1 MAQNTLEIVAKVKA
15 DVSEAQKQFQQLFA
29 QFQNFKLDKNTTSD
43 IVKSFV
49 DLNKAFDKLQLVGEN
64 AAGGKATVEQL
75 KNIGR
80 ASQEVDKAIA
90 NLNHNL
96 NKVGE
101 KNFQLDLNTPEI
113 IAAKKDIEDLS
124 KTLSDKYGDAIQKV
138 KQAQA
143 NLANSKYTQKIGG
156 YSELV
161 NALDAGDLEKAQ
173 ENFQKLQNN
182 IETASNNVAGK
193 IKIFQQKI
201 ANAVSGKQNQK
212 SSLENFSDQVKQE
225 VDKVKTELSS
235 LSSSLAP
242 KISNGDIFS
251 SLLGKLGDDKRL
263 KTFKSQLEEVKTTL
277 VNFTPSDA
285 GKLQEQLTKVWGTYT
300 DTVRPENISPQ
311 AWSGFGR
318 AFQARMG
325 QGGVFQELINSGT
338 VAQQKVDELKAKLST
353 FGQEATNLG
362 IGSPFTKLIDGLT
375 ADKLDITN
383 FDNLITQ
390 KIQKLNSDI
399 KDAQTKGSNVE
410 NLDKYQKQADAL
422 KAFKDAIDDAFG
434 TTVQTQIQ
442 NTNQQLGEAANKLQQ
457 GQQQQIQ
464 NAAAGYRN
472 FANAMG
478 QAGQKAQSLTGNIQ
492 GSTDA
497 IIRQKEEFG
506 QVISRFAYF
515 GTAAGIIRTFSRVV
529 RSAFQS
535 VKELDEAMNNIAVV
549 TDYTTKDLWN
559 QIDAYTAMAQATGS
573 TIKGSYEVAQLYYQ
587 QGLTDE
593 EVLAAST
600 ETLKMARIS
609 NIDYAAATDYA
620 TAAVKGFGLAY
631 QDLTHINDVY
641 SNLAAKTAASTEEI
655 SIAMS
660 KVASIA
666 HSTGMGLETT
676 AAFLTQIIA
685 TTREAPETAGTAL
698 KTVIARFAEVKK
710 LISEGELTG
719 TDEEGTEIDVNNIET
734 ALKTA
739 GVALRDTTGQMRNL
753 DDVFIELAS
762 RWDSLDTMQQ
772 RYIATQAAGS
782 RQQSRFLA
790 MMNDYAGLQET
801 LGYAMNSEGASQE
814 QFNKTLDSLQSKL
827 NNLSNAWTE
836 FTTGIMNSDFIK
848 GGVDILTKILN
859 VINDIT
865 GALGSGGS
873 TISKTLLTFGALRYG
888 TGMAGSLL
896 RGLGVQNN
904 LPTIADQWNT
914 GFIGRM
920 IGAIQMSKQGFTPMS
935 DIAKMNKI
943 AGLQQNIQTWKT
955 SLGKL
960 DPVSDASAIAAL
972 TRQIDGANASITKL
986 SGSLKGTSHS
996 FLGALGP
1003 GGTIAL
1009 AAAAIGIIVTALDKF
1024 IVTSKEAQNVWK
1036 GTASKIEDGLD
1047 KIADQKSI
1055 IDTLDTLE
1063 EGYVA
1068 FDKFGNKIEGSSK
1081 TFEELL
1087 SGVDSYGNNIS
1098 LSAEEY
1104 ASFQDISAQLVGIF
1118 PDLKE
1123 GYDNVTSAIAN
1134 QRAELSGLLEEK
1146 RNELKLNQQNAARE
1160 AAKEYFTATGIGE
1173 NNKLRATQK
1182 NFDDKISKRSLAEQN
1197 LSLYP
1202 SNGYL
1207 WLQDISKEL
1216 EITSEIDEATGLTV
1230 FALEDIMA
1238 KRYTIQ
1244 EKLKEYN
1251 MTVLG
1256 DNADTAAE
1264 EAKATMDELAQ
1275 QLSTAEDDIKKYDQ
1289 EIAEMQKTHH
1299 KAFLMQAQ
1307 SRDEWYELDQDIQ
1320 SLITNVINNSS
1331 AFDLKPNQDYKDYLK
1346 QQTDI
1351 NNMISSFAEID
1362 MSQIISSGQ
1371 LKGFSLSSV
1380 VELLLK
1386 PDLSKFDTYSEWYS
1400 FYEAAVRQIFQAMID
1415 ALNSTTL
1422 DDQAKERLKNTIE
1435 GIFGAGSIS
1444 YNASTKTYSIAGG
1457 FSTSQ
1462 APAFSKNAPAPI
1474 FNQSDIIKDWGSAYS
1489 SQNGVTKDNA
1499 ETVIAGILN
1508 GLDPGVTSKILTDYM
1523 AGSLSI
1529 DWSKISSE
1537 QDLKDYLNGIYKNY
1551 TTEAQENLSNI
1562 LQKGIDAGL
1571 NEDEINTYIDYLQK
1585 IGDEELRINRAL
1597 AARVAIE
1604 SMLYDKAKESVSS
1617 NYDSWVEAYDG
1628 RELNK
1633 NAWAQAESQAITAM
1647 AGLLTV
1653 DVSELPENLTLTK
1666 ENLDDIKLA
1675 AEEDIE
1681 AMGRLAK
1688 TFTKVKLDKLNEK
1701 LKDVEIKIDTEK
1713 AGQQIEDFYNKY
1725 GEKLQHIPVGTDIM
1739 AEGVE
1744 GLDDVRE
1751 GLTEA
1756 IQESVTEGM
1765 APEQIEGMAQSMAD
1779 AAGFEDVG
1787 WEVQEVSLSEYQQ
1800 YPGFKI
1806 PISTMLEDGKKVQ
1819 GFYSSEGDSS
1829 TAVKSVQMLVPKGGK
1844 LKYTQSGSSGKKPS
1858 GGGGGGSSKPTK
1870 PKQDPFY
1877 NYIKTVDDYK
1887 KRLESLQDVQELL
1900 TKPVDIFNNTKSQED
1915 YYKTLLGSNQSYLN
1929 HVNSE
1934 LERLQKEAQSKYSK
1948 YIEVSI
1954 DGSLRLTEEYW
1965 ASTGEITE
1973 ELDEWINA
1981 YDDVLG
1987 RQKDLT
1993 DEINDYKKELKD
2005 LWEGWRD
2012 GFIDL
2017 TNDIA
2022 DVFQEL
2028 DEKQLEDR
2036 QEFYEKLEEQDQRYL
2051 ESVRNNI
2058 EEERKAR
2065 ERANS
2070 FEDLQKKQSRLALL
2084 QRDSSGR
2091 YANDIAEL
2099 QEEINQDQQ
2108 DLADENV
2115 DNILDTLE
2123 RQMDKDA
2130 ERHQDILD
2138 AMQKQIDSNVENR
2151 IYIER
2156 AEQTIAQGEQAIL
2169 DAIHM
2174 GEDWRNA
2181 SNAEREKMD
2190 EEQATNI
2197 AGSKSYLEKLN
2208 EGITSSS
2215 EYISKMVTDALTKQT
2230 ESLIWTIGDIPQN
2243 DEVHVAHAMET
2254 TLPPILEQFFA
2265 RTTTAQDMAD
2275 DNATNKAKKYATGGL
2290 VNYTGPAWVDGT
2302 PGKPEAFLNANQT
2315 AMIAAFTANLA
2326 KMVSG
2331 KFPSSNI
2338 EAGSNCEINI
2348 DIGSIGA
2355 DYDIDQAIN
2364 KVKQEIVNSAQFRNV
2379 TLLNRRR

>member
-49 DLNKAFDKLQLVGEN
+49 DLNKAFDKLQLAGEN

-182 IETASNNVAGK
+182 IETASNNVVGK

-497 IIRQKEEFG
+497 IVRQKEELSN
-506 QVISRFAYF
+506 VVSRFAQF
-515 GTAAGIIRTFSRVV
+515 GTMAGIIRTFTKVV

-587 QGLTDE
+587 QGLTDA
-593 EVLAAST
+593 EVMAAT
-600 ETLKMARIS
+600 NETLKMARIS
-609 NIDYAAATDYA
+609 NIEYSKATDYA
-620 TAAVKGFGLAY
+620 TAAIKGFGLAY

-666 HSTGMGLETT
+666 HSTGMELETT

-739 GVALRDTTGQMRNL
+739 GVALRDTTGQMRDL

-801 LGYAMNSEGASQE
+801 LSYAMDSEGASQE

-836 FTTGIMNSDFIK
+836 FTTGILNQDVIK
-848 GGVDILTKILN
+848 FGVDALTQILN
-859 VINDIT
+859 LINDIT
-865 GALGSGGS
+865 GALGAGGN
-873 TISKTLLTFGALRYG
+873 TISKVLLTFGALRYG
-888 TGMAGSLL
+888 TGAAGTALSA
-896 RGLGVQNN
+896 LGISNKLPN
-904 LPTIADQWNT
+904 LKDQWAT
-914 GFIGRM
+914 GGIGE
-920 IGAIQMSKQGFTPMS
+920 IIKAISMSQQGYIPMK
-935 DIAKMNKI
+935 DIAKLNQI
-943 AGLQQNIQTWKT
+943 ASLQNNIEVMKQAM
-955 SLGKL
+955 SHL
-960 DPVSDASAIAAL
+960 DPATEAAKAFA
-972 TRQIDGANASITKL
+972 TQITVAEASITSL
-986 SGSLKGTSHS
+986 SGSMKGLSSS

-1003 GGTIAL
+1003 MGKITLAITAIIAV
-1009 AAAAIGIIVTALDKF
+1009 VTLLDKV
-1024 IVTSKEAQNVWK
+1024 IKTSKEKIREYNETIKELQNL
-1036 GTASKIEDGLD
+1036 SQEINSLE
-1047 KIADQKSI
+1047 
-1055 IDTLDTLE
+1055 DTLSNLRSYQEGIKDSSGKTIDGMDDFATLQ
-1063 EGYVA
+1063 
-1068 FDKFGNKIEGSSK
+1068 K
-1081 TFEELL
+1081 
-1087 SGVDSYGNNIS
+1087 GVGSYGQNIS
-1098 LSAEEY
+1098 LTNEQYSRYLEICDAIV
-1104 ASFQDISAQLVGIF
+1104 ALNPDIA
-1118 PDLKE
+1118 E
-1123 GYDNVTSAIAN
+1123 GYSSNAEAIA
-1134 QRAELSGLLEEK
+1134 REKDALEQLIATQEK
-1146 RNELKLNQQNAARE
+1146 DLHIKALQI
-1160 AAKEYFTATGIGE
+1160 ATGMDTKFYE
-1173 NNKLRATQK
+1173 DAKAKAQDYQK
-1182 NFDDKISKRSLAEQN
+1182 TLDKAEQRRWQ
-1197 LSLYP
+1197 LQ
-1202 SNGYL
+1202 NGYMIDKNGV
-1207 WLQDISKEL
+1207 QG
-1216 EITSEIDEATGLTV
+1216 TSIGVA
-1230 FALEDIMA
+1230 
-1238 KRYTIQ
+1238 
-1244 EKLKEYN
+1244 
-1251 MTVLG
+1251 
-1256 DNADTAAE
+1256 
-1264 EAKATMDELAQ
+1264 
-1275 QLSTAEDDIKKYDQ
+1275 
-1289 EIAEMQKTHH
+1289 
-1299 KAFLMQAQ
+1299 
-1307 SRDEWYELDQDIQ
+1307 
-1320 SLITNVINNSS
+1320 
-1331 AFDLKPNQDYKDYLK
+1331 
-1346 QQTDI
+1346 QTDI
-1351 NNMISSFAEID
+1351 
-1362 MSQIISSGQ
+1362 
-1371 LKGFSLSSV
+1371 
-1380 VELLLK
+1380 
-1386 PDLSKFDTYSEWYS
+1386 
-1400 FYEAAVRQIFQAMID
+1400 
-1415 ALNSTTL
+1415 
-1422 DDQAKERLKNTIE
+1422 
-1435 GIFGAGSIS
+1435 
-1444 YNASTKTYSIAGG
+1444 
-1457 FSTSQ
+1457 TSW
-1462 APAFSKNAPAPI
+1462 KNAVKLNDAIGNVPVR
-1474 FNQSDIIKDWGSAYS
+1474 FL
-1489 SQNGVTKDNA
+1489 A
-1499 ETVIAGILN
+1499 EN
-1508 GLDPGVTSKILTDYM
+1508 
-1523 AGSLSI
+1523 
-1529 DWSKISSE
+1529 
-1537 QDLKDYLNGIYKNY
+1537 
-1551 TTEAQENLSNI
+1551 TEA
-1562 LQKGIDAGL
+1562 
-1571 NEDEINTYIDYLQK
+1571 YLQK
-1585 IGDEELRINRAL
+1585 IEDSSLSVRGKESARAGLMDYVAYYKQAMQEVEGTIETTKNNMEAQEKEIKDQWVAMLPSADGWSKLSNKQQDFFERYVRSLEVDLTDPTAMSLQESDIISRVETLQRILDENKVTIDFEYNNKKFNLTLTSLIDKLGTDQFAELGLKNGIAYIESIYQGILEAAQNDKDLQTALMSLFGFTGTWEEFGNLGAQGFAEQVYGTSYTDRVANMQKFAMQRAEATQGKDGNQHYLQQEYGDWYDWLAAKSGETADIIMGHWDELGDYLIEEEGPLSKANAELAAQRYLDIQKSADEIIKKGVDRGLDEERIKNYINFLQEVGSAELRINSAL
-1597 AARVAIE
+1597 AAQTALRA
-1604 SMLYDKAKESVSS
+1604 MLYDQAVENV
-1617 NYDSWVEAYDG
+1617 NTNLDSWKQASERSEMNPEEWANAQSEA
-1628 RELNK
+1628 R
-1633 NAWAQAESQAITAM
+1633 QALAD
-1647 AGLLTV
+1647 LLTV
-1653 DVSELPENLTLTK
+1653 DIEALPENLEITADMLDEIGKLAKGDTK
-1666 ENLDDIKLA
+1666 AFQKMVKTIAKKKITDFGINFDKMSDKEKDAWSEFEKLSDEFTQKSMDVAIGTSLDDAGLTDYANKMTKALLDVGLTA
-1675 AEEDIE
+1675 DQVGEV
-1681 AMGRLAK
+1681 MK
-1688 TFTKVKLDKLNEK
+1688 TSLSGQGYEPV
-1701 LKDVEIKIDTEK
+1701 VEVTHVK
-1713 AGQQIEDFYNKY
+1713 AGEKYQIPTVPAFYKDPQT
-1725 GEKLQHIPVGTDIM
+1725 GEVTVG
-1739 AEGVE
+1739 
-1744 GLDDVRE
+1744 
-1751 GLTEA
+1751 GLTGGEA
-1756 IQESVTEGM
+1756 TAEKDMDIISINGSAT
-1765 APEQIEGMAQSMAD
+1765 IKD
-1779 AAGFEDVG
+1779 RDVG
-1787 WEVQEVSLSEYQQ
+1787 
-1800 YPGFKI
+1800 
-1806 PISTMLEDGKKVQ
+1806 
-1819 GFYSSEGDSS
+1819 
-1829 TAVKSVQMLVPKGGK
+1829 
-1844 LKYTQSGSSGKKPS
+1844 SGAPS
-1858 GGGGGGSSKPTK
+1858 GGGGGGGSKPTK

-1973 ELDEWINA
+1973 ELDEWIDA

-2265 RTTTAQDMAD
+2265 RTTTAQDMAN
-2275 DNATNKAKKYATGGL
+2275 DNATSGAKKYATGGI
-2290 VNYTGPAWVDGT
+2290 VDYTGPAWVDGT

-2364 KVKQEIVNSAQFRNV
+2364 KVKQEIVNSAQFRNI

>member
-49 DLNKAFDKLQLVGEN
+49 DLNKAFDKLQLAGEN

-101 KNFQLDLNTPEI
+101 KNFQLDLNAPEI

-182 IETASNNVAGK
+182 IETASNNVVGK

-212 SSLENFSDQVKQE
+212 SSLENFSDKVKQE

-251 SLLGKLGDDKRL
+251 SLFGKLGDDKRL

-497 IIRQKEEFG
+497 IVRQKEELSN
-506 QVISRFAYF
+506 VVSRFAQF
-515 GTAAGIIRTFSRVV
+515 GTMAGIIRTFTKVV

-587 QGLTDE
+587 QGLTDA
-593 EVLAAST
+593 EVMAAT
-600 ETLKMARIS
+600 NETLKMARIS
-609 NIDYAAATDYA
+609 NIEYSKATDYA
-620 TAAVKGFGLAY
+620 TAAIKGFGLAY

-666 HSTGMGLETT
+666 HSTGMELETT

-739 GVALRDTTGQMRNL
+739 GVALRDTTGQMRDL

-801 LGYAMNSEGASQE
+801 LGYAMDSEGASQE

-836 FTTGIMNSDFIK
+836 FTTGILNQDVIK
-848 GGVDILTKILN
+848 FGVDALTQILN
-859 VINDIT
+859 LINDIT
-865 GALGSGGS
+865 GALGAGGN
-873 TISKTLLTFGALRYG
+873 TISKVLLTFGALRYG
-888 TGMAGSLL
+888 TGAAGTALSA
-896 RGLGVQNN
+896 LGISNKLPN
-904 LPTIADQWNT
+904 LKDQWAT
-914 GFIGRM
+914 GGIGE
-920 IGAIQMSKQGFTPMS
+920 IIKAISMSQQGYIPMK
-935 DIAKMNKI
+935 DIAKLNQI
-943 AGLQQNIQTWKT
+943 ASLQNNIEVMKQAM
-955 SLGKL
+955 SRL
-960 DPVSDASAIAAL
+960 DPATEAAKAFA
-972 TRQIDGANASITKL
+972 TQITVAEASITSL
-986 SGSLKGTSHS
+986 SGSMKGLSSS

-1003 GGTIAL
+1003 MGKITLAITAIIAV
-1009 AAAAIGIIVTALDKF
+1009 VTLLDKV
-1024 IVTSKEAQNVWK
+1024 IKTSKEKIREYNETIKELQNL
-1036 GTASKIEDGLD
+1036 SQEINSLE
-1047 KIADQKSI
+1047 
-1055 IDTLDTLE
+1055 DTLSNLRSYQEGIKDSSGKTIDGMDDFATLQ
-1063 EGYVA
+1063 
-1068 FDKFGNKIEGSSK
+1068 K
-1081 TFEELL
+1081 
-1087 SGVDSYGNNIS
+1087 GVGSYGQNIS
-1098 LSAEEY
+1098 LTNEQYSRYLEICDAIV
-1104 ASFQDISAQLVGIF
+1104 ALNPDIA
-1118 PDLKE
+1118 E
-1123 GYDNVTSAIAN
+1123 GYSSNAEAIA
-1134 QRAELSGLLEEK
+1134 REKDALEQ
-1146 RNELKLNQQNAARE
+1146 L
-1160 AAKEYFTATGIGE
+1160 I
-1173 NNKLRATQK
+1173 ATQEK
-1182 NFDDKISKRSLAEQN
+1182 DLHIKALQIATSMDTKFYEDAKAKAQDYQKTLDKAEQRRWQ
-1197 LSLYP
+1197 LQ
-1202 SNGYL
+1202 NGYMIDKNGV
-1207 WLQDISKEL
+1207 QG
-1216 EITSEIDEATGLTV
+1216 TSIGVA
-1230 FALEDIMA
+1230 
-1238 KRYTIQ
+1238 
-1244 EKLKEYN
+1244 
-1251 MTVLG
+1251 
-1256 DNADTAAE
+1256 
-1264 EAKATMDELAQ
+1264 
-1275 QLSTAEDDIKKYDQ
+1275 
-1289 EIAEMQKTHH
+1289 
-1299 KAFLMQAQ
+1299 
-1307 SRDEWYELDQDIQ
+1307 
-1320 SLITNVINNSS
+1320 
-1331 AFDLKPNQDYKDYLK
+1331 
-1346 QQTDI
+1346 QTDI
-1351 NNMISSFAEID
+1351 
-1362 MSQIISSGQ
+1362 
-1371 LKGFSLSSV
+1371 
-1380 VELLLK
+1380 
-1386 PDLSKFDTYSEWYS
+1386 
-1400 FYEAAVRQIFQAMID
+1400 
-1415 ALNSTTL
+1415 
-1422 DDQAKERLKNTIE
+1422 
-1435 GIFGAGSIS
+1435 
-1444 YNASTKTYSIAGG
+1444 
-1457 FSTSQ
+1457 TSW
-1462 APAFSKNAPAPI
+1462 KNAVKLNDAIGNVPVR
-1474 FNQSDIIKDWGSAYS
+1474 FL
-1489 SQNGVTKDNA
+1489 A
-1499 ETVIAGILN
+1499 EN
-1508 GLDPGVTSKILTDYM
+1508 
-1523 AGSLSI
+1523 
-1529 DWSKISSE
+1529 
-1537 QDLKDYLNGIYKNY
+1537 
-1551 TTEAQENLSNI
+1551 TEA
-1562 LQKGIDAGL
+1562 
-1571 NEDEINTYIDYLQK
+1571 YLQK
-1585 IGDEELRINRAL
+1585 IEDSSLSVRGKESARAGLMDYVAYYKQAMQEVEGTIETTKNNMEAQEKEIKDQWVAMLPSADGWSKLSNKQQDFFERYVRSLEVDLTDPTAMSLQESDIIDRVETLQRILDENKVTIDFEYNNEDFSLTLTQLINKLGTDQFAELGLKNGIAYIESIYQGILEAAQNDKDLQTALMSLFGFTGTWEEFGNLGAQGFAEQVYGTSYTDRVANMQKFAMQRAEATQGKDGNQHYLQQEYGDWYDWLAAKSGETADIIMGHWDELGDYLIEEEGPLSKANAELAAQRYLDIQKSADEIIKKGVDRGLDEERIKNYINFLQEVGSAELRINSAL
-1597 AARVAIE
+1597 AAQTALRA
-1604 SMLYDKAKESVSS
+1604 MLYDQAVENV
-1617 NYDSWVEAYDG
+1617 NTNLDSWKQASERSEMNPEEWANAQSEA
-1628 RELNK
+1628 R
-1633 NAWAQAESQAITAM
+1633 QALAD
-1647 AGLLTV
+1647 LLTV
-1653 DVSELPENLTLTK
+1653 DIEALPENLEITADMLDEIGKLAKGDTK
-1666 ENLDDIKLA
+1666 AFQKMVKTIAKKKITDFGINFDKMSDKAKDAWSEFEKLSDEFTQKSMDVAIGTSLDDAGLTDYANKMTKALLDVGLTA
-1675 AEEDIE
+1675 DQVGEV
-1681 AMGRLAK
+1681 MK
-1688 TFTKVKLDKLNEK
+1688 TSLSGQGYEPV
-1701 LKDVEIKIDTEK
+1701 VEVTHVK
-1713 AGQQIEDFYNKY
+1713 AGEKYQIPTVPAFYKDPQT
-1725 GEKLQHIPVGTDIM
+1725 GEVTVG
-1739 AEGVE
+1739 
-1744 GLDDVRE
+1744 
-1751 GLTEA
+1751 GLTGGEA
-1756 IQESVTEGM
+1756 TAEKDMDIISINGSAT
-1765 APEQIEGMAQSMAD
+1765 IKD
-1779 AAGFEDVG
+1779 RDVG
-1787 WEVQEVSLSEYQQ
+1787 
-1800 YPGFKI
+1800 
-1806 PISTMLEDGKKVQ
+1806 
-1819 GFYSSEGDSS
+1819 
-1829 TAVKSVQMLVPKGGK
+1829 
-1844 LKYTQSGSSGKKPS
+1844 SGAPS
-1858 GGGGGGSSKPTK
+1858 GGGGGGGSKPTK

-1973 ELDEWINA
+1973 ELDEWIDA

-2012 GFIDL
+2012 SFIDL

-2022 DVFQEL
+2022 DIFQEF

-2265 RTTTAQDMAD
+2265 RTTTAQDMAN
-2275 DNATNKAKKYATGGL
+2275 DNATSGAKKYATGGI
-2290 VNYTGPAWVDGT
+2290 VDYTGPAWVDGT

>member
-1 MAQNTLEIVAKVKA
+1 MAQNTLEIVAKVRA

-29 QFQNFKLDKNTTSD
+29 QFKNFKLDKNTTSD
-43 IVKSFV
+43 IVKSFT
-49 DLNKAFDKLQLVGEN
+49 DLNKAFDKLQLAGEN

-96 NKVGE
+96 NKVGV
-101 KNFQLDLNTPEI
+101 KNFIVDMNTPELVK
-113 IAAKKDIEDLS
+113 ARQDIEGLS
-124 KTLSDKYGDAIQKV
+124 QVLSNKYTHALEQAKE
-138 KQAQA
+138 AQA
-143 NLANSKYTQKIGG
+143 KMASSGYTKTIGG
-156 YSELV
+156 YSDLV
-161 NALDAGDLEKAQ
+161 NALGAQDLEKAQ
-173 ENFQKLQNN
+173 ESYRKLQNN
-182 IETASNNVAGK
+182 IDIASNSIAGS
-193 IKIFQQKI
+193 IKNLQQKI
-201 ANAVSGKQNQK
+201 ADAVSGKEAQK
-212 SSLENFSDQVKQE
+212 TSLEGFRDKIKQE
-225 VDKVKTELSS
+225 LNVVKADLDSF
-235 LSSSLAP
+235 SSSLTSQAN
-242 KISNGDIFS
+242 KNDIFS
-251 SLLGKLGDDKRL
+251 SLIGKIGDNPSL
-263 KTFKSQLEEVKTTL
+263 KLFKQQLEDVKTTL
-277 VNFTPSDA
+277 TNFTPQDA
-285 GKLQEQLTKVWGTYT
+285 GKLKEQLATVWDTYQNT
-300 DTVRPENISPQ
+300 ARPENISAQ

-318 AFQARMG
+318 AFQARIG
-325 QGGVFQELINSGT
+325 EGGAFQELINSST
-338 VAQQKVDELKAKLST
+338 QAQQKVDELKAKLSS

-362 IGSPFTKLIDGLT
+362 IESPFNKLIEGLS
-375 ADKLDITN
+375 AGNLDISK
-383 FDNLITQ
+383 FDEQITK
-390 KIQKLNSDI
+390 KIQKLNADI
-399 KDAQTKGSNVE
+399 TKAQTEGSNVQNIE
-410 NLDKYQKQADAL
+410 KLTKQAEAL
-422 KAFKDAIDDAFG
+422 KTFKAAIDEAFG
-434 TTVQTQIQ
+434 SSVQSQIQ
-442 NTNQQLGEAANKLQQ
+442 GTNEKLGEAANRLQQ

-478 QAGQKAQSLTGNIQ
+478 QAGQRAQSLTGEIQ

-497 IIRQKEEFG
+497 IVRQKEELSN
-506 QVISRFAYF
+506 VVSRFAQF
-515 GTAAGIIRTFSRVV
+515 GTMAGIIRTFTRVV

-587 QGLTDE
+587 QGLTDA
-593 EVLAAST
+593 EVMAAT
-600 ETLKMARIS
+600 NETLKMARIS
-609 NIDYAAATDYA
+609 NIEYSKATDYA
-620 TAAVKGFGLAY
+620 TAAIKGFGLAY

-641 SNLAAKTAASTEEI
+641 SNLAAKTAADTREI

-666 HSTGMGLETT
+666 HSTGMELETT

-719 TDEEGTEIDVNNIET
+719 TDEEGTEIDVNKIET

-739 GVALRDTTGQMRNL
+739 GVALRDTTGQMRDL

-801 LGYAMNSEGASQE
+801 LGYAMDSEGASQE

-836 FTTGIMNSDFIK
+836 FTTGILNQDVIK
-848 GGVDILTKILN
+848 FGVDALTQILN
-859 VINDIT
+859 LINDIT
-865 GALGSGGS
+865 GALGAGGN
-873 TISKTLLTFGALRYG
+873 TISKVLLTFSALRYG
-888 TGMAGSLL
+888 TGAAGTALSALGISNKLPNLKDQWATGGIGEIIKAISMSQQGYIPMKDITKLNQIASL
-896 RGLGVQNN
+896 QNN
-904 LPTIADQWNT
+904 IEIMKQA
-914 GFIGRM
+914 
-920 IGAIQMSKQGFTPMS
+920 MSR
-935 DIAKMNKI
+935 
-943 AGLQQNIQTWKT
+943 
-955 SLGKL
+955 L
-960 DPVSDASAIAAL
+960 DPATEAAKAFA
-972 TRQIDGANASITKL
+972 TQITVAEASITSL
-986 SGSLKGTSHS
+986 SGSMKGLSNS
-996 FLGALGP
+996 FFGALGP
-1003 GGTIAL
+1003 MGKITLAITAIIAVVTI
-1009 AAAAIGIIVTALDKF
+1009 LDKV
-1024 IVTSKEAQNVWK
+1024 IKTSKEKIQEYNETIKELQNLSQEINSLEDTLSNLRSYQEGVKDSSGKTIDGMDDFATLQKGVGSYGQNISLTNEQYSRYLEICDAIVALNPDIAEGYSSNAEAIAREKDALEQLIATQEKDLHIKALQIATSMDTKFYEDAKAKAQDYQKTLDKAEQRRWQLQNGYMVDKNGVQGTSIGVAQTDITSWKNAVKLNEAIGNVPVHFLAENTEAYLK
-1036 GTASKIEDGLD
+1036 KIEDSSLSIRGKESARAGLMD
-1047 KIADQKSI
+1047 
-1055 IDTLDTLE
+1055 
-1063 EGYVA
+1063 YVA
-1068 FDKFGNKIEGSSK
+1068 YYKQAMQEVEGTIETTKNSMEAQEKEIKDQWVAMLPSADGWFKLSDKQQDFFERYVRGLEVDLTDPTAMSLQESDIISRVETLQRILDENKVTIDVEYNNEKFNLTLTQLIDKLGTDQFAELGLKNGIAYIEAIYQGILEAAQNDEDLQTALMSLFGFTGTWEEFGNLGTRGFAEQVYG
-1081 TFEELL
+1081 T
-1087 SGVDSYGNNIS
+1087 SYT
-1098 LSAEEY
+1098 
-1104 ASFQDISAQLVGIF
+1104 DRV
-1118 PDLKE
+1118 
-1123 GYDNVTSAIAN
+1123 AN
-1134 QRAELSGLLEEK
+1134 MQKFATERAEATWG
-1146 RNELKLNQQNAARE
+1146 
-1160 AAKEYFTATGIGE
+1160 KEFP
-1173 NNKLRATQK
+1173 
-1182 NFDDKISKRSLAEQN
+1182 EQ
-1197 LSLYP
+1197 
-1202 SNGYL
+1202 
-1207 WLQDISKEL
+1207 
-1216 EITSEIDEATGLTV
+1216 A
-1230 FALEDIMA
+1230 
-1238 KRYTIQ
+1238 
-1244 EKLKEYN
+1244 
-1251 MTVLG
+1251 
-1256 DNADTAAE
+1256 
-1264 EAKATMDELAQ
+1264 
-1275 QLSTAEDDIKKYDQ
+1275 
-1289 EIAEMQKTHH
+1289 
-1299 KAFLMQAQ
+1299 
-1307 SRDEWYELDQDIQ
+1307 
-1320 SLITNVINNSS
+1320 
-1331 AFDLKPNQDYKDYLK
+1331 
-1346 QQTDI
+1346 
-1351 NNMISSFAEID
+1351 
-1362 MSQIISSGQ
+1362 
-1371 LKGFSLSSV
+1371 
-1380 VELLLK
+1380 
-1386 PDLSKFDTYSEWYS
+1386 YSEWYDWIAKLDGDTADIMMNHWDELGDYLTTEEGPLS
-1400 FYEAAVRQIFQAMID
+1400 KANAELAAQRY
-1415 ALNSTTL
+1415 L
-1422 DDQAKERLKNTIE
+1422 DIQKSADEIIKKGVDRGLDEERLKNYIDFLQE
-1435 GIFGAGSIS
+1435 V
-1444 YNASTKTYSIAGG
+1444 
-1457 FSTSQ
+1457 
-1462 APAFSKNAPAPI
+1462 
-1474 FNQSDIIKDWGSAYS
+1474 GSA
-1489 SQNGVTKDNA
+1489 
-1499 ETVIAGILN
+1499 
-1508 GLDPGVTSKILTDYM
+1508 
-1523 AGSLSI
+1523 
-1529 DWSKISSE
+1529 
-1537 QDLKDYLNGIYKNY
+1537 
-1551 TTEAQENLSNI
+1551 
-1562 LQKGIDAGL
+1562 
-1571 NEDEINTYIDYLQK
+1571 
-1585 IGDEELRINRAL
+1585 ELRVNQAL
-1597 AARVAIE
+1597 AAQTALRA
-1604 SMLYDKAKESVSS
+1604 MLYDQAVENV
-1617 NYDSWVEAYDG
+1617 NTNLDSWKQAAE
-1628 RELNK
+1628 ESNK
-1633 NAWAQAESQAITAM
+1633 NPEEWANARTEAKQALAD
-1647 AGLLTV
+1647 LLTV
-1653 DVSELPENLTLTK
+1653 DLEQLPDNLEITAETLEDIGKLAKNDTK
-1666 ENLDDIKLA
+1666 TLAKMVKTITKSKIDKIKPNFLENLD
-1675 AEEDIE
+1675 EQ
-1681 AMGRLAK
+1681 GQ
-1688 TFTKVKLDKLNEK
+1688 
-1701 LKDVEIKIDTEK
+1701 K
-1713 AGQQIEDFYNKY
+1713 AY
-1725 GEKLQHIPVGTDIM
+1725 G
-1739 AEGVE
+1739 
-1744 GLDDVRE
+1744 
-1751 GLTEA
+1751 
-1756 IQESVTEGM
+1756 
-1765 APEQIEGMAQSMAD
+1765 QIEGLIDKITETTKDIPIGVSVDDSTKKDIATMTNLLVNLGLSGEEAGQVLGDTLSMQGISTPD
-1779 AAGFEDVG
+1779 ITVQDLDVG
-1787 WEVQEVSLSEYQQ
+1787 QDYEIPSMNTYFVDAITGAVTAGGLKGDTGTATGKVRMISL
-1800 YPGFKI
+1800 
-1806 PISTMLEDGKKVQ
+1806 
-1819 GFYSSEGDSS
+1819 GDSV
-1829 TAVKSVQMLVPKGGK
+1829 VKENHVEN
-1844 LKYTQSGSSGKKPS
+1844 TKPS
-1858 GGGGGGSSKPTK
+1858 GGGGGGGSKPTK

-1900 TKPVDIFNNTKSQED
+1900 TKPVDIFNNTKAQED
-1915 YYKTLLGSNQSYLN
+1915 YYKALLGSNQSYLN

-1973 ELDEWINA
+1973 ELDEWIDA

-2070 FEDLQKKQSRLALL
+2070 FEDLQKKQSRLSLL

-2099 QEEINQDQQ
+2099 QEEINSEQQ
-2108 DLADENV
+2108 DLADQNV

-2123 RQMDKDA
+2123 KQMDKDT

-2215 EYISKMVTDALTKQT
+2215 EYISKIVTDALTKQT

-2275 DNATNKAKKYATGGL
+2275 DNATSGAKKYATGGL
-2290 VNYTGPAWVDGT
+2290 VDYTGPAWVDGT

>member
-1 MAQNTLEIVAKVKA
+1 MAQNTLEIVAKVRA

-43 IVKSFV
+43 IVKSFT
-49 DLNKAFDKLQLVGEN
+49 DLNKAFDKLQLAGEN

-90 NLNHNL
+90 NLNYNL

-101 KNFQLDLNTPEI
+101 KNFELDLNTPEI
-113 IAAKKDIEDLS
+113 IAAKKNIEDLS

-201 ANAVSGKQNQK
+201 ANAVSGKQSQK

-225 VDKVKTELSS
+225 VDKVKTELGS

-251 SLLGKLGDDKRL
+251 SLIGKLGDDKKL
-263 KTFKSQLEEVKTTL
+263 KTFKAQLEEVKATL

-285 GKLQEQLTKVWGTYT
+285 GKLQEQLAKVWGTYT

-497 IIRQKEEFG
+497 IVRQKEELSN
-506 QVISRFAYF
+506 VVSRFAQF
-515 GTAAGIIRTFSRVV
+515 GTMAGIIRTFTRVV

-535 VKELDEAMNNIAVV
+535 VKELDEAMNSIAVV

-587 QGLTDE
+587 QGLTDA
-593 EVLAAST
+593 EVMAAT
-600 ETLKMARIS
+600 NETLKMARIS
-609 NIDYAAATDYA
+609 NIEYSKATDYA
-620 TAAVKGFGLAY
+620 TAAIKGFGLAY
-631 QDLTHINDVY
+631 QDLAHINDVY
-641 SNLAAKTAASTEEI
+641 SNLAAKTAADTEEI

-666 HSTGMGLETT
+666 HSTGMELETT

-719 TDEEGTEIDVNNIET
+719 TDEEGTEVSVNKIEE

-739 GVALRDTTGQMRNL
+739 GVALRDTTGQMRDL

-790 MMNDYAGLQET
+790 MMNDYEGLQET
-801 LGYAMNSEGASQE
+801 LGYAMDSAGASQE

-836 FTTGIMNSDFIK
+836 FTTGILNQDVIK
-848 GGVDILTKILN
+848 FGVDALTQILN
-859 VINDIT
+859 LINDIT
-865 GALGSGGS
+865 GALGAGGN
-873 TISKTLLTFGALRYG
+873 TISKVLLTFGALRYG
-888 TGMAGSLL
+888 TGAAGTALSA
-896 RGLGVQNN
+896 LGISNKLPN
-904 LPTIADQWNT
+904 LKDQWAT
-914 GFIGRM
+914 GGIGE
-920 IGAIQMSKQGFTPMS
+920 IIKAISMSQQGYIPMK
-935 DIAKMNKI
+935 DIAKLNQI
-943 AGLQQNIQTWKT
+943 ASLQNNIQIMKQAM
-955 SLGKL
+955 SSL
-960 DPVSDASAIAAL
+960 DPATEAAKAFA
-972 TRQIDGANASITKL
+972 TQITVAEASITSL
-986 SGSLKGTSHS
+986 SGSMKGLSSS
-996 FLGALGP
+996 FWGALGP
-1003 GGTIAL
+1003 MGKITLAITAIIAVVTLLDKVIKTSKEKIQEYNETIKELQNLSQEINSLEDTLSNLRSYQEGIKDSSGKTIDGMDDFATLQKGVGSYGQNISLTNEQYSRYLEICDAIVALNPDIAEGYSSNAEAIAREKDSLEQLIATQEKDLHIKALQIATSMDTKFYEDAKAKAQDYQKTLDKAEQRRWQLQNGYMVDKNGVQGTSIGVAQRDITSWKNAVKLNDAIGNVPVHFLAENTEAYLKKIEDSSLSVRGKESARAGLMDYVAYYKQAMQEVEGTIETTKNNMEAQEKEIKDQWVAMLPSADGWSKLSDKQQAFFERYVRGLEIDLTDPITMSLQESDIIDRVETLQRILDENKVTIDFEYNNEDFSLTLTQLINKLGTDQFAELGLKNGIAYIEAIYQGILEAAQNDEDLQTVLMSLFGFTGTWEEFGNLGAKGFAEQTYGSSYTDRVANMQKFATERAEATWGKEFPEQAYSEWYDWL
-1009 AAAAIGIIVTALDKF
+1009 AAQSGETADIIMNHYNELVTALNNKGKE
-1024 IVTSKEAQNVWK
+1024 VTK
-1036 GTASKIEDGLD
+1036 
-1047 KIADQKSI
+1047 
-1055 IDTLDTLE
+1055 DTLE
-1063 EGYVA
+1063 
-1068 FDKFGNKIEGSSK
+1068 K
-1081 TFEELL
+1081 
-1087 SGVDSYGNNIS
+1087 
-1098 LSAEEY
+1098 
-1104 ASFQDISAQLVGIF
+1104 
-1118 PDLKE
+1118 
-1123 GYDNVTSAIAN
+1123 
-1134 QRAELSGLLEEK
+1134 
-1146 RNELKLNQQNAARE
+1146 
-1160 AAKEYFTATGIGE
+1160 AAKEYLDAVTNVEEMVKKATEAGLDKDDITA
-1173 NNKLRATQK
+1173 
-1182 NFDDKISKRSLAEQN
+1182 
-1197 LSLYP
+1197 
-1202 SNGYL
+1202 
-1207 WLQDISKEL
+1207 
-1216 EITSEIDEATGLTV
+1216 V
-1230 FALEDIMA
+1230 
-1238 KRYTIQ
+1238 
-1244 EKLKEYN
+1244 KEYY
-1251 MTVLG
+1251 
-1256 DNADTAAE
+1256 
-1264 EAKATMDELAQ
+1264 
-1275 QLSTAEDDIKKYDQ
+1275 DDLYKDKDIGGTLTT
-1289 EIAEMQKTHH
+1289 EIA
-1299 KAFLMQAQ
+1299 
-1307 SRDEWYELDQDIQ
+1307 
-1320 SLITNVINNSS
+1320 IN
-1331 AFDLKPNQDYKDYLK
+1331 A
-1346 QQTDI
+1346 
-1351 NNMISSFAEID
+1351 
-1362 MSQIISSGQ
+1362 
-1371 LKGFSLSSV
+1371 
-1380 VELLLK
+1380 
-1386 PDLSKFDTYSEWYS
+1386 
-1400 FYEAAVRQIFQAMID
+1400 
-1415 ALNSTTL
+1415 
-1422 DDQAKERLKNTIE
+1422 
-1435 GIFGAGSIS
+1435 
-1444 YNASTKTYSIAGG
+1444 IA
-1457 FSTSQ
+1457 
-1462 APAFSKNAPAPI
+1462 
-1474 FNQSDIIKDWGSAYS
+1474 
-1489 SQNGVTKDNA
+1489 
-1499 ETVIAGILN
+1499 
-1508 GLDPGVTSKILTDYM
+1508 
-1523 AGSLSI
+1523 
-1529 DWSKISSE
+1529 
-1537 QDLKDYLNGIYKNY
+1537 
-1551 TTEAQENLSNI
+1551 
-1562 LQKGIDAGL
+1562 
-1571 NEDEINTYIDYLQK
+1571 
-1585 IGDEELRINRAL
+1585 
-1597 AARVAIE
+1597 
-1604 SMLYDKAKESVSS
+1604 
-1617 NYDSWVEAYDG
+1617 
-1628 RELNK
+1628 
-1633 NAWAQAESQAITAM
+1633 
-1647 AGLLTV
+1647 
-1653 DVSELPENLTLTK
+1653 
-1666 ENLDDIKLA
+1666 
-1675 AEEDIE
+1675 
-1681 AMGRLAK
+1681 
-1688 TFTKVKLDKLNEK
+1688 
-1701 LKDVEIKIDTEK
+1701 EK
-1713 AGQQIEDFYNKY
+1713 AGIEAISQGYENWSNLLGDIGNDLDHLTTDQILAFDEMTDALRTLFELSDNYEINKDILKSPKIFDLMRRAAKKDADAIEELGDIISKDLGDSLNQMAKDYNKANEDAEDFNKISENISEGIDKL
-1725 GEKLQHIPVGTDIM
+1725 GESMQVGEYRSVEEMDGWTQAAI
-1739 AEGVE
+1739 E
-1744 GLDDVRE
+1744 GLQTLLDQQKITIDDAQAYAAQH
-1751 GLTEA
+1751 GL
-1756 IQESVTEGM
+1756 VLD
-1765 APEQIEGMAQSMAD
+1765 IETSDMEM
-1779 AAGFEDVG
+1779 EDV
-1787 WEVQEVSLSEYQQ
+1787 
-1800 YPGFKI
+1800 PGKI
-1806 PISTMLEDGKKVQ
+1806 NYEAKGSTTIAGKT
-1819 GFYSSEGDSS
+1819 YDSS
-1829 TAVKSVQMLVPKGGK
+1829 MTMTGTSSVPMPKIKGASKPGGGGGG
-1844 LKYTQSGSSGKKPS
+1844 TKPS
-1858 GGGGGGSSKPTK
+1858 GGGGGGSKPTK

-1887 KRLESLQDVQELL
+1887 KHLESLQDVQEIL
-1900 TKPVDIFNNTKSQED
+1900 TKPIDIFNNTKAQED

-1948 YIEVSI
+1948 YIEISI

-1973 ELDEWINA
+1973 ELDEWIDA

-2123 RQMDKDA
+2123 KQMDKDA

-2265 RTTTAQDMAD
+2265 RTTTAQDMAN
-2275 DNATNKAKKYATGGL
+2275 DNATSGAKKYASGGL
-2290 VNYTGPAWVDGT
+2290 VDYTGPAWVDGT

>member
-49 DLNKAFDKLQLVGEN
+49 DLNKAFDKLQLAGEN

-182 IETASNNVAGK
+182 IETASNNVVGK

-497 IIRQKEEFG
+497 IVRQKEELSN
-506 QVISRFAYF
+506 VVSRFAQF
-515 GTAAGIIRTFSRVV
+515 GTMAGIIRTFTKVV

-587 QGLTDE
+587 QGLTDA
-593 EVLAAST
+593 EVMAAT
-600 ETLKMARIS
+600 NETLKMARIS
-609 NIDYAAATDYA
+609 NIEYSKATDYA
-620 TAAVKGFGLAY
+620 TAAIKGFGLAY

-666 HSTGMGLETT
+666 HSTGMELETT

-739 GVALRDTTGQMRNL
+739 GVALRDTTGQMRDL

-801 LGYAMNSEGASQE
+801 LGYAMDSEGASQE

-836 FTTGIMNSDFIK
+836 FTTGILNQDVIK
-848 GGVDILTKILN
+848 FGVDALTQILN
-859 VINDIT
+859 LINDIT
-865 GALGSGGS
+865 GALGAGGN
-873 TISKTLLTFGALRYG
+873 TISKVLLTFGALRYG
-888 TGMAGSLL
+888 TGAAGTALSA
-896 RGLGVQNN
+896 LGISNKLPN
-904 LPTIADQWNT
+904 LKDQWAT
-914 GFIGRM
+914 GGIGE
-920 IGAIQMSKQGFTPMS
+920 IIKAISMSQQGYIPMK
-935 DIAKMNKI
+935 DIAKLNQI
-943 AGLQQNIQTWKT
+943 ASLQNNIEVMKQAM
-955 SLGKL
+955 SRL
-960 DPVSDASAIAAL
+960 DPATEAAKAFA
-972 TRQIDGANASITKL
+972 TQITVAEASITSL
-986 SGSLKGTSHS
+986 SGSMKGLSSS

-1003 GGTIAL
+1003 MGKIAL
-1009 AAAAIGIIVTALDKF
+1009 AITAIIAVVTLLDK
-1024 IVTSKEAQNVWK
+1024 IIKTSKEKIREYNETIKELQNLSQEINSLEDTLSNLRSYQEGIKDSSGKTIDGMDDFATLQKGVGSYGQNISLTNEQYSRYLEICDAIVALNPDIAEGYSSNAEAIAREKDALEQLIATQEKDLHIKALQIATSMDTKFYEDAKAKAQDYQKTLDKAEQRRWQLQNGYMIDKNGVQGTSIGVAQTDITSWKNAVKLNDAIGNVPVRFLAEN
-1036 GTASKIEDGLD
+1036 TEAYLQKIEDSSLSVRGKESARAGLMD
-1047 KIADQKSI
+1047 
-1055 IDTLDTLE
+1055 
-1063 EGYVA
+1063 YVA
-1068 FDKFGNKIEGSSK
+1068 YYKQAMQEVEGTIETTKNNMEAQEKEIKDQWVAMLPSADGWSKLSNKQQDFFERYVRSLEVDLTDPTAMSLQESDIISRVETLQRILDENKVTIDFEYNNKKFNLTLTSLIDKLGTDQFAELGLKNGIAYIEAIYQGILEAAQNDEDLQTVLMSLFGFTGTWKEFGNLGAKGFAEQIYG
-1081 TFEELL
+1081 T
-1087 SGVDSYGNNIS
+1087 SYTNR
-1098 LSAEEY
+1098 
-1104 ASFQDISAQLVGIF
+1104 
-1118 PDLKE
+1118 
-1123 GYDNVTSAIAN
+1123 VTNMQKFAM
-1134 QRAELSGLLEEK
+1134 QRAEATYGKDGNQHYLQQEYGDWYDWLAAKSGETTDIIMNHYSELVAALNNEGKKVTKETLEK
-1146 RNELKLNQQNAARE
+1146 
-1160 AAKEYFTATGIGE
+1160 AAKEYLDAVTNVEEMVKKATEAGLDKDDITA
-1173 NNKLRATQK
+1173 
-1182 NFDDKISKRSLAEQN
+1182 
-1197 LSLYP
+1197 
-1202 SNGYL
+1202 
-1207 WLQDISKEL
+1207 
-1216 EITSEIDEATGLTV
+1216 V
-1230 FALEDIMA
+1230 
-1238 KRYTIQ
+1238 
-1244 EKLKEYN
+1244 KEYYD
-1251 MTVLG
+1251 VLYK
-1256 DNADTAAE
+1256 D
-1264 EAKATMDELAQ
+1264 K
-1275 QLSTAEDDIKKYDQ
+1275 DIGGTLTT
-1289 EIAEMQKTHH
+1289 EIA
-1299 KAFLMQAQ
+1299 
-1307 SRDEWYELDQDIQ
+1307 
-1320 SLITNVINNSS
+1320 IN
-1331 AFDLKPNQDYKDYLK
+1331 A
-1346 QQTDI
+1346 
-1351 NNMISSFAEID
+1351 
-1362 MSQIISSGQ
+1362 
-1371 LKGFSLSSV
+1371 
-1380 VELLLK
+1380 
-1386 PDLSKFDTYSEWYS
+1386 
-1400 FYEAAVRQIFQAMID
+1400 
-1415 ALNSTTL
+1415 
-1422 DDQAKERLKNTIE
+1422 
-1435 GIFGAGSIS
+1435 
-1444 YNASTKTYSIAGG
+1444 IA
-1457 FSTSQ
+1457 
-1462 APAFSKNAPAPI
+1462 
-1474 FNQSDIIKDWGSAYS
+1474 
-1489 SQNGVTKDNA
+1489 
-1499 ETVIAGILN
+1499 
-1508 GLDPGVTSKILTDYM
+1508 
-1523 AGSLSI
+1523 
-1529 DWSKISSE
+1529 
-1537 QDLKDYLNGIYKNY
+1537 
-1551 TTEAQENLSNI
+1551 
-1562 LQKGIDAGL
+1562 
-1571 NEDEINTYIDYLQK
+1571 
-1585 IGDEELRINRAL
+1585 
-1597 AARVAIE
+1597 
-1604 SMLYDKAKESVSS
+1604 
-1617 NYDSWVEAYDG
+1617 
-1628 RELNK
+1628 
-1633 NAWAQAESQAITAM
+1633 
-1647 AGLLTV
+1647 
-1653 DVSELPENLTLTK
+1653 
-1666 ENLDDIKLA
+1666 
-1675 AEEDIE
+1675 
-1681 AMGRLAK
+1681 
-1688 TFTKVKLDKLNEK
+1688 
-1701 LKDVEIKIDTEK
+1701 EK
-1713 AGQQIEDFYNKY
+1713 AGIEAISQGYENWSNLLGNIGNDLDHLTTDQILAFDEMTDALRTLFELSDNYEINKDILKSPKIFDLMRRAAKKDADAIEELGDIISKDLGDSLNQMAKDYNKANEDAEDFNKISENISEGIDKL
-1725 GEKLQHIPVGTDIM
+1725 GESMQVGEYRSVEEMDGWTQAAI
-1739 AEGVE
+1739 E
-1744 GLDDVRE
+1744 GLQTLLDQQKITIDDAQAYAAQH
-1751 GLTEA
+1751 GL
-1756 IQESVTEGM
+1756 VLD
-1765 APEQIEGMAQSMAD
+1765 IETSDMEM
-1779 AAGFEDVG
+1779 EDV
-1787 WEVQEVSLSEYQQ
+1787 
-1800 YPGFKI
+1800 PGKI
-1806 PISTMLEDGKKVQ
+1806 NYEAKGSTTIAGKT
-1819 GFYSSEGDSS
+1819 YDSS
-1829 TAVKSVQMLVPKGGK
+1829 MTMTGTSSVPMPKIKGVSKPGGGGGGAKS
-1844 LKYTQSGSSGKKPS
+1844 S
-1858 GGGGGGSSKPTK
+1858 GGGGGGSKPTK

-1887 KRLESLQDVQELL
+1887 KHLESLQDVQEIL
-1900 TKPVDIFNNTKSQED
+1900 TKPIDIFNNTKAQED

-1973 ELDEWINA
+1973 ELDEWIDA

-1987 RQKDLT
+1987 RQKDLA

-2123 RQMDKDA
+2123 KQMDKDA

-2265 RTTTAQDMAD
+2265 RTTTAQDMAN
-2275 DNATNKAKKYATGGL
+2275 DNATSGAKKYATGGL

-2364 KVKQEIVNSAQFRNV
+2364 KVKQEIVNSAQFRNI

>member
-1 MAQNTLEIVAKVKA
+1 MAQNTLEIVAKVRA
-15 DVSEAQKQFQQLFA
+15 DTAEASRQLQQLMQQFKGFKLTDSGLTSQIERSFA
-29 QFQNFKLDKNTTSD
+29 KLDKAITNTNQTAD
-43 IVKSFV
+43 QI
-49 DLNKAFDKLQLVGEN
+49 
-64 AAGGKATVEQL
+64 AGGKATVAQLNAMTKASEQTRKAFSEL
-75 KNIGR
+75 QQALARVGAKQLDVDLN
-80 ASQEVDKAIA
+80 SQEI
-90 NLNHNL
+90 
-96 NKVGE
+96 
-101 KNFQLDLNTPEI
+101 
-113 IAAKKDIEDLS
+113 
-124 KTLSDKYGDAIQKV
+124 
-138 KQAQA
+138 
-143 NLANSKYTQKIGG
+143 
-156 YSELV
+156 
-161 NALDAGDLEKAQ
+161 LDARKLATSAEQAVKKAQ
-173 ENFQKLQNN
+173 EKLKTGLEGLSLPSKINN
-182 IETASNNVAGK
+182 K
-193 IKIFQQKI
+193 
-201 ANAVSGKQNQK
+201 
-212 SSLENFSDQVKQE
+212 L
-225 VDKVKTELSS
+225 
-235 LSSSLAP
+235 
-242 KISNGDIFS
+242 FS
-251 SLLGKLGDDKRL
+251 SLLNAVDSGDIDKIKASYDKLGNELVTKIKDINNKITEEESKRVANKTKYESQESSLNSITKEIKNYQEAEKELSKFSFKSFSESLTNITKGTGIVKL
-263 KTFKSQLEEVKTTL
+263 KTSLNAVNESFGNIGKGGSIETAIQALQRLQQQYNSMSMPPQMSTEQWTQL
-277 VNFTPSDA
+277 
-285 GKLQEQLTKVWGTYT
+285 GT
-300 DTVRPENISPQ
+300 
-311 AWSGFGR
+311 A
-318 AFQARMG
+318 
-325 QGGVFQELINSGT
+325 INS
-338 VAQQKVDELKAKLST
+338 ALSES
-353 FGQEATNLG
+353 GN
-362 IGSPFTKLIDGLT
+362 
-375 ADKLDITN
+375 
-383 FDNLITQ
+383 ITQ
-390 KIQKLNSDI
+390 YVQKLN
-399 KDAQTKGSNVE
+399 DAKQALENLTKGLGTNFTQDFTNKITGLIKNGKIDELSTTIAEKLASVQSQLSKVGDGTDASGLKAQATALKDFQDALNTLINTGSLDALRQLQKTWADAKANVGNKE
-410 NLDKYQKQADAL
+410 NNAIQEALRQFLSLRGAVDGAADAYRGASMASDAATDSIVRQKQEL
-422 KAFKDAIDDAFG
+422 
-434 TTVQTQIQ
+434 
-442 NTNQQLGEAANKLQQ
+442 
-457 GQQQQIQ
+457 
-464 NAAAGYRN
+464 
-472 FANAMG
+472 
-478 QAGQKAQSLTGNIQ
+478 
-492 GSTDA
+492 
-497 IIRQKEEFG
+497 G

-515 GTAAGIIRTFSRVV
+515 GTAAGIVRTFARVV

-549 TDYTTKDLWN
+549 TNYTTKDLWN

-790 MMNDYAGLQET
+790 MMNDYAGLQEV

-920 IGAIQMSKQGFTPMS
+920 IGAVQMSKQGFTPMS

-955 SLGKL
+955 SLGNL
-960 DPVSDASAIAAL
+960 DPASDASAIAAL

-996 FLGALGP
+996 FLRALGP

-1009 AAAAIGIIVTALDKF
+1009 AAVTIGIIVAALDKF

-1036 GTASKIEDGLD
+1036 DTASKIEDGLD
-1047 KIADQKSI
+1047 KIANQKSI
-1055 IDTLDTLE
+1055 AETLDTLE

-1068 FDKFGNKIEGSSK
+1068 FDKFGNKIEDSSK

-1087 SGVDSYGNNIS
+1087 SGVDSYGNNVS

-1123 GYDNVTSAIAN
+1123 GYDNVTTAIAN
-1134 QRAELSGLLEEK
+1134 QRVELSGLLEEK
-1146 RNELKLNQQNAARE
+1146 RNELKLEQQNAARE

-1173 NNKLRATQK
+1173 DNKLRATQK
-1182 NFDDKISKRSLAEQN
+1182 NFDDKISKRSLAEQD
-1197 LSLYP
+1197 
-1202 SNGYL
+1202 L
-1207 WLQDISKEL
+1207 WLSPYDNQSWLFNVAQNMGFSSQMDQV
-1216 EITSEIDEATGLTV
+1216 TGLPI
-1230 FALEDIMA
+1230 FSLEELLA
-1238 KRYTIQ
+1238 KRYTAQ
-1244 EKLKEYN
+1244 EKLAAYNLEYN
-1251 MTVLG
+1251 TDDV
-1256 DNADTAAE
+1256 DYAAE
-1264 EAKATMDELAQ
+1264 MAKETMDELAQ
-1275 QLSTAEDDIKKYDQ
+1275 QFSTAQDDIKKYDQ

-1307 SRDEWYELDQDIQ
+1307 SRDEWYQLDQDIQ

-1346 QQTDI
+1346 QQTGI
-1351 NNMISSFAEID
+1351 NEMISAFSEID
-1362 MSQIISSGQ
+1362 ISQIISEGN

-1386 PDLSKFDTYSEWYS
+1386 PDLSKFNTYSEWYS
-1400 FYEAAVRQIFQAMID
+1400 FYQDAVRQIFQSMID

-1435 GIFGAGSIS
+1435 GIFGVGSIN
-1444 YNASTKTYSIAGG
+1444 YDTSTKTYSMAGG
-1457 FSTSQ
+1457 FSVSQ
-1462 APAFSKNAPAPI
+1462 APAFSKNAPTPI
-1474 FNQSDIIKDWGSAYS
+1474 FDQSDIVKDWGSVYRT
-1489 SQNGVTKDNA
+1489 QNKVKQDNA
-1499 ETVIAGILN
+1499 ETVISNVLN
-1508 GLDPGVTSKILTDYM
+1508 SLDPGVTSKILTDYM

-1529 DWSKISSE
+1529 DWSKITSG
-1537 QDLKDYLNGIYKNY
+1537 QDLKDYLNDIYKNY
-1551 TTEAQENLSNI
+1551 TIGTQENITKI
-1562 LQKGIDAGL
+1562 LKKGIDAGL
-1571 NEDEINTYIDYLQK
+1571 NEEEINKYMDYLANK
-1585 IGDEELRINRAL
+1585 YPEELGQDKIRL
-1597 AARVAIE
+1597 AETAVDQ
-1604 SMLYDKAKESVSS
+1604 MLYEKSEATISDSADTWLEKLQEINDLNTYEGSGYFDGIRES
-1617 NYDSWVEAYDG
+1617 
-1628 RELNK
+1628 L
-1633 NAWAQAESQAITAM
+1633 
-1647 AGLLTV
+1647 AGLLNLDLDEIPETFKV
-1653 DVSELPENLTLTK
+1653 TEKLIKAMQAAAEGVPGAIEEVRYELRKLQRDATKSSLGENLTK
-1666 ENLDDIKLA
+1666 ETEEQIDDAFDKYEEAVQEFEKTDAAKSIAKKGVGETLSEEEMVEVNKLA
-1675 AEEDIE
+1675 Q
-1681 AMGRLAK
+1681 
-1688 TFTKVKLDKLNEK
+1688 TSLDKF
-1701 LKDVEIKIDTEK
+1701 VQAQQAAGK
-1713 AGQQIEDFYNKY
+1713 AFDE
-1725 GEKLQHIPVGTDIM
+1725 
-1739 AEGVE
+1739 
-1744 GLDDVRE
+1744 
-1751 GLTEA
+1751 TEA
-1756 IQESVTEGM
+1756 AAYVANDLAAQGIEYTPEIDYQEAELQESVDIKGH
-1765 APEQIEGMAQSMAD
+1765 GD
-1779 AAGFEDVG
+1779 ASIINGGVVMSG
-1787 WEVQEVSLSEYQQ
+1787 NLQ
-1800 YPGFKI
+1800 
-1806 PISTMLEDGKKVQ
+1806 
-1819 GFYSSEGDSS
+1819 
-1829 TAVKSVQMLVPKGGK
+1829 VPVING
-1844 LKYTQSGSSGKKPS
+1844 SGSSGSKGATSPIKAPSS
-1858 GGGGGGSSKPTK
+1858 GGGGGGGSKPTK

-1887 KRLESLQDVQELL
+1887 KRLESLQDIQELL
-1900 TKPVDIFNNTKSQED
+1900 TKPIDIFNNTKAQED

-1934 LERLQKEAQSKYSK
+1934 LERLQKEAQSKYAK
-1948 YIEVSI
+1948 YIEISI

-1973 ELDEWINA
+1973 ELDEWIDA

-2123 RQMDKDA
+2123 KQMDKDA

-2254 TLPPILEQFFA
+2254 TLPSILEQFFA
-2265 RTTTAQDMAD
+2265 RTTTAQDMAN
-2275 DNATNKAKKYATGGL
+2275 DNATSGAKKYASGGI
-2290 VNYTGPAWVDGT
+2290 VDYTGPAWVDGT

-2315 AMIAAFTANLA
+2315 AMIASFTANLA
-2326 KMVSG
+2326 KMISG
-2331 KFPSSNI
+2331 KFPSSNV

>member
-15 DVSEAQKQFQQLFA
+15 DVSEAQKQFQKLFA

-43 IVKSFV
+43 IVKSFA
-49 DLNKAFDKLQLVGEN
+49 DLNKAFDKLQLAGEN

-101 KNFQLDLNTPEI
+101 KNFELDLNTPEI

-212 SSLENFSDQVKQE
+212 SSLENFSNQVKQE
-225 VDKVKTELSS
+225 VDKVKTELGS
-235 LSSSLAP
+235 LSSSLTP

-251 SLLGKLGDDKRL
+251 SFIGKLGDDKRL
-263 KTFKSQLEEVKTTL
+263 KTFKSQLEEVKATL

-325 QGGVFQELINSGT
+325 QGGVFQELINSGA

-442 NTNQQLGEAANKLQQ
+442 NTNKQLGEAANRLQQ

-464 NAAAGYRN
+464 DAAAGYRK

-497 IIRQKEEFG
+497 IVRQKEELSN
-506 QVISRFAYF
+506 VVSRFAQF
-515 GTAAGIIRTFSRVV
+515 GTMAGIIRTFTRVV

-587 QGLTDE
+587 QGLTDA
-593 EVLAAST
+593 EVMAAT
-600 ETLKMARIS
+600 NETLKMARIS
-609 NIDYAAATDYA
+609 NIEYSKATDYA
-620 TAAVKGFGLAY
+620 TAAIKGFGLAY

-666 HSTGMGLETT
+666 HSTGMELETT

-739 GVALRDTTGQMRNL
+739 GVALRDATGQMRNL

-801 LGYAMNSEGASQE
+801 LGYAMDSEGASQE

-836 FTTGIMNSDFIK
+836 FTTGILNQDVIK
-848 GGVDILTKILN
+848 FGVDALTKILN
-859 VINDIT
+859 LINDIT
-865 GALGSGGS
+865 GSLGPAGN
-873 TISKTLLTFGALRYG
+873 TISKTLLLFGALRYG
-888 TGMAGSLL
+888 TGGAGSILNA
-896 RGLGVQNN
+896 LGITNN
-904 LPTIADQWNT
+904 LPTIKDQWKT
-914 GFIGRM
+914 GALGNIISTLKGTTGAVKGLNKAMAGANKTSIGFWKSLAF
-920 IGAIQMSKQGFTPMS
+920 GGKAAIV
-935 DIAKMNKI
+935 I
-943 AGLQQNIQTWKT
+943 AGL
-955 SLGKL
+955 
-960 DPVSDASAIAAL
+960 AL
-972 TRQIDGANASITKL
+972 I
-986 SGSLKGTSHS
+986 
-996 FLGALGP
+996 
-1003 GGTIAL
+1003 
-1009 AAAAIGIIVTALDKF
+1009 AAAIYGIAKAFKT
-1024 IVTSKEAQNVWK
+1024 TKEKAQ
-1036 GTASKIEDGLD
+1036 EF
-1047 KIADQKSI
+1047 Q
-1055 IDTLDTLE
+1055 DTL
-1063 EGYVA
+1063 
-1068 FDKFGNKIEGSSK
+1068 
-1081 TFEELL
+1081 
-1087 SGVDSYGNNIS
+1087 
-1098 LSAEEY
+1098 
-1104 ASFQDISAQLVGIF
+1104 
-1118 PDLKE
+1118 
-1123 GYDNVTSAIAN
+1123 
-1134 QRAELSGLLEEK
+1134 
-1146 RNELKLNQQNAARE
+1146 
-1160 AAKEYFTATGIGE
+1160 
-1173 NNKLRATQK
+1173 
-1182 NFDDKISKRSLAEQN
+1182 
-1197 LSLYP
+1197 
-1202 SNGYL
+1202 
-1207 WLQDISKEL
+1207 
-1216 EITSEIDEATGLTV
+1216 
-1230 FALEDIMA
+1230 
-1238 KRYTIQ
+1238 
-1244 EKLKEYN
+1244 
-1251 MTVLG
+1251 
-1256 DNADTAAE
+1256 
-1264 EAKATMDELAQ
+1264 
-1275 QLSTAEDDIKKYDQ
+1275 
-1289 EIAEMQKTHH
+1289 
-1299 KAFLMQAQ
+1299 
-1307 SRDEWYELDQDIQ
+1307 
-1320 SLITNVINNSS
+1320 
-1331 AFDLKPNQDYKDYLK
+1331 
-1346 QQTDI
+1346 
-1351 NNMISSFAEID
+1351 
-1362 MSQIISSGQ
+1362 
-1371 LKGFSLSSV
+1371 
-1380 VELLLK
+1380 
-1386 PDLSKFDTYSEWYS
+1386 
-1400 FYEAAVRQIFQAMID
+1400 
-1415 ALNSTTL
+1415 
-1422 DDQAKERLKNTIE
+1422 
-1435 GIFGAGSIS
+1435 
-1444 YNASTKTYSIAGG
+1444 
-1457 FSTSQ
+1457 
-1462 APAFSKNAPAPI
+1462 
-1474 FNQSDIIKDWGSAYS
+1474 
-1489 SQNGVTKDNA
+1489 
-1499 ETVIAGILN
+1499 
-1508 GLDPGVTSKILTDYM
+1508 
-1523 AGSLSI
+1523 
-1529 DWSKISSE
+1529 
-1537 QDLKDYLNGIYKNY
+1537 QDLKDIN
-1551 TTEAQENLSNI
+1551 
-1562 LQKGIDAGL
+1562 
-1571 NEDEINTYIDYLQK
+1571 DEIASTKNSLSDLQSYKEGVKDKQGNTVDGMSDFKTLLAGVDKYGQNIGLTSEQYSRYLEISNAIVALNPSIAEGYNTNAEAVANQK
-1585 IGDEELRINRAL
+1585 EALDEL
-1597 AARVAIE
+1597 IE
-1604 SMLYDKAKESVSS
+1604 SQKESVRLNAIRIAVDTNDTFYEDAAAQNSLYYQERDELQKNRYDFQHKGIEIFNPKGTYLEAEYESLLGDNS
-1617 NYDSWVEAYDG
+1617 NAAYKKFNLFRKLSGAQDYVTTIEELTNEQWKFEKAIRESGASIEDQGTALWVLETITNKCKIVTDDYG
-1628 RELNK
+1628 REIELVEDNMKKQQEEMKDLWISMLPGVDGYLDLTSAQQKFIESSIK
-1633 NAWAQAESQAITAM
+1633 NMEITSMSSTALTNYEMQAQQQAA
-1647 AGLLTV
+1647 
-1653 DVSELPENLTLTK
+1653 DYVSL
-1666 ENLDDIKLA
+1666 IQSSA
-1675 AEEDIE
+1675 
-1681 AMGRLAK
+1681 RLAVEGYNDK
-1688 TFTKVKLDKLNEK
+1688 TFTFANIFSALDISKIQEMGYNQGLSYIKAFYDAIITYGNNNFDMQKVILSALGLSDTMDWNSFVQMGTEGFANSLYGEGYFDIEQYKLLGSKMASQAPNIIAELSDGFKVSFSQSRATAEDLAILLQDLSPEMTQYLLDNQDALTMFIGRWLMGEINLADGNFEEDVRNIKEQLEASKINRRKILAETMNTDYDIDKDKASSSIDYYQRSYSQNMGEEISDPWAANVATNAILVSDGLNKITDSYETWTSVLAGADASRMTQEQVDTYAEIQNTLRDMFHLPDDWTLPLEDMGEILELLPKLAKGDEQAFKRLGKIVGSDFEKQIKEATKSINVWKAGMKDLDGDFSTDVIDETIESFGKLSDVMEEGIIYQVGEMNEK
-1701 LKDVEIKIDTEK
+1701 LDGLSFNPDDMINNFQAMLNEGIMSYSELQSYAAANGLVIHYEMDDNGDMVMEPQTH
-1713 AGQQIEDFYNKY
+1713 N
-1725 GEKLQHIPVGTDIM
+1725 GELTVG
-1739 AEGVE
+1739 
-1744 GLDDVRE
+1744 
-1751 GLTEA
+1751 
-1756 IQESVTEGM
+1756 
-1765 APEQIEGMAQSMAD
+1765 P
-1779 AAGFEDVG
+1779 
-1787 WEVQEVSLSEYQQ
+1787 
-1800 YPGFKI
+1800 I
-1806 PISTMLEDGKKVQ
+1806 PITDDLTGTTYTLQ
-1819 GFYSSEGDSS
+1819 GSGAITETIY
-1829 TAVKSVQMLVPKGGK
+1829 VPKIAGVSKGN
-1844 LKYTQSGSSGKKPS
+1844 TGSAPKKS
-1858 GGGGGGSSKPTK
+1858 GGGGGGGSKTPTK

-1877 NYIKTVDDYK
+1877 NYIKTADDYK
-1887 KRLESLQDVQELL
+1887 KRLESLQDIQELL
-1900 TKPVDIFNNTKSQED
+1900 IKPVDIFNNTKAQED

-1973 ELDEWINA
+1973 ELDEWIDA

-2012 GFIDL
+2012 SFIDL

-2099 QEEINQDQQ
+2099 QEEINSDQQ
-2108 DLADENV
+2108 DLADQNV

-2123 RQMDKDA
+2123 KQMDKDA

-2275 DNATNKAKKYATGGL
+2275 DNATSGAKKYATGGL
-2290 VNYTGPAWVDGT
+2290 VDYTGPAWVDGT

-2331 KFPSSNI
+2331 KFPSSNM

>member
-1 MAQNTLEIVAKVKA
+1 MTQNTLEIVAKVRA
-15 DVSEAQKQFQQLFA
+15 DTAEAQKSIQQLIQQFQKFQLGGNLGKNITTEFA
-29 QFQNFKLDKNTTSD
+29 K
-43 IVKSFV
+43 VE
-49 DLNKAFDKLQLVGEN
+49 KAYSKLQQITSGISGN
-64 AAGGKATVEQL
+64 KATVEQL
-75 KNIGR
+75 EQIRKAGKDIDDAMSSLYRSVG
-80 ASQEVDKAIA
+80 QVKDKDILPGLSSAELEATKKQI
-90 NLNHNL
+90 
-96 NKVGE
+96 
-101 KNFQLDLNTPEI
+101 LDLQVNFAKIFNDPSKKIDIFGSLDKNGWKKFVDSGFASNFEQIYSNIKQAAQNLDGKEVLASLQNLKDGITKRRTEI
-113 IAAKKDIEDLS
+113 GNEIKQLADSLLINRKDQTGKQESFDLSKFTSELTQSQKDIET
-124 KTLSDKYGDAIQKV
+124 K
-138 KQAQA
+138 
-143 NLANSKYTQKIGG
+143 TQKIKASAGQLNASLFG
-156 YSELV
+156 IFSDKSYKGLAGSQAKTYLLDITKGLSNFDFSKIDQIKQAADGLKKLSTTGFGTITDAQKNSLLGAVNDQQFSKFIKQAENAQKAVQKIKDDLV
-161 NALDAGDLEKAQ
+161 NTYSGTMNKLGLDTSFNKIIKSLDLKNLDTDAIDKITKSITELQNKFAEGSKEFMALDSFKNALNRAFSPSVRKEIDDTAVALKDLNDKQQ
-173 ENFQKLQNN
+173 E
-182 IETASNNVAGK
+182 
-193 IKIFQQKI
+193 QQKT
-201 ANAVSGKQNQK
+201 ANESGLSGWQNFVNGLQQAVSGQRDLT
-212 SSLENFSDQVKQE
+212 SS
-225 VDKVKTELSS
+225 TE
-235 LSSSLAP
+235 
-242 KISNGDIFS
+242 
-251 SLLGKLGDDKRL
+251 
-263 KTFKSQLEEVKTTL
+263 QTT
-277 VNFTPSDA
+277 N
-285 GKLQEQLTKVWGTYT
+285 
-300 DTVRPENISPQ
+300 
-311 AWSGFGR
+311 
-318 AFQARMG
+318 
-325 QGGVFQELINSGT
+325 
-338 VAQQKVDELKAKLST
+338 
-353 FGQEATNLG
+353 
-362 IGSPFTKLIDGLT
+362 
-375 ADKLDITN
+375 
-383 FDNLITQ
+383 
-390 KIQKLNSDI
+390 
-399 KDAQTKGSNVE
+399 
-410 NLDKYQKQADAL
+410 
-422 KAFKDAIDDAFG
+422 
-434 TTVQTQIQ
+434 
-442 NTNQQLGEAANKLQQ
+442 
-457 GQQQQIQ
+457 
-464 NAAAGYRN
+464 
-472 FANAMG
+472 
-478 QAGQKAQSLTGNIQ
+478 
-492 GSTDA
+492 A

-515 GTAAGIIRTFSRVV
+515 GTAAGIVRTFTRVV

-587 QGLTDE
+587 QGLTDA
-593 EVLAAST
+593 EVMAAT
-600 ETLKMARIS
+600 NETLKMARIS
-609 NIDYAAATDYA
+609 NIEYSKATDYA
-620 TAAVKGFGLAY
+620 TAAIKGFGLAY
-631 QDLTHINDVY
+631 KDLTHINDVY
-641 SNLAAKTAASTEEI
+641 SNLAAKTAASTKEI

-666 HSTGMGLETT
+666 HSTGMELETT

-719 TDEEGTEIDVNNIET
+719 TDEEGTQIDVNKIET

-739 GVALRDTTGQMRNL
+739 GVALRDTTGQMRDL

-801 LGYAMNSEGASQE
+801 LGYAMDSQGASQE

-836 FTTGIMNSDFIK
+836 FTTGIANSDVIK
-848 GGVDILTKILN
+848 GVVDILTDILN

-873 TISKTLLTFGALRYG
+873 TISKMLLTFGALRYG
-888 TGMAGSLL
+888 TGAAGSILGLL
-896 RGLGVQNN
+896 GIPNK
-904 LPTIADQWNT
+904 LPTIGDQWNT
-914 GFIGRM
+914 GLGNIISSFRKASFATKGIIGE
-920 IGAIQMSKQGFTPMS
+920 AIQLSSGKFINATTGEDVTRVIQIGQAFYDAGNQALTAGQKVKAFWGSLSMAGKAS
-935 DIAKMNKI
+935 IAI
-943 AGLQQNIQTWKT
+943 AGLTAIVAVIQLAAKVIKTTKERAEEFQQTLSELQNTNKEIKDLEKTLSDLRAYQEGVKDQTGKTVDGMDDFETLQKGVGSYGQNISLTSEQYSRYLEICDAVVALNPDIAEGYNSNAEAIAKNADALDELIAKQQKEVRNKAIQQSLDMDTEFYKDAVGKAKDSALKLESATGNLERLYKSTYVSVGEAGGNLIDALELDAILGSDTLTPKKILDEYDDLQQTI
-955 SLGKL
+955 LGSGRNPNTIKRAIKQL
-960 DPVSDASAIAAL
+960 DTYYTYYSTEESNLKEQIELSKSAIEEQTDAIKEQWVSILPSVDGWYELSDAQQAFVEKYVRGLDIDL
-972 TRQIDGANASITKL
+972 TDASSMENQENEIKRRVAKMQEVLNSETIELKVTL
-986 SGSLKGTSHS
+986 PGENEKTWSLKNIIEVLGSGEFEELGLEAGLAWLDSFYKAILGITAPDIQDALMTALGFDGSWEEFGNLDARGFAEQTYGTSYTNRVTNMRKFATERAEAEYGREAS
-996 FLGALGP
+996 PQDFEAEYSDWYNW
-1003 GGTIAL
+1003 L
-1009 AAAAIGIIVTALDKF
+1009 AAQSGKTADIIMNHYNELVTALNNKGKE
-1024 IVTSKEAQNVWK
+1024 VTK
-1036 GTASKIEDGLD
+1036 
-1047 KIADQKSI
+1047 
-1055 IDTLDTLE
+1055 DTLE
-1063 EGYVA
+1063 
-1068 FDKFGNKIEGSSK
+1068 K
-1081 TFEELL
+1081 
-1087 SGVDSYGNNIS
+1087 
-1098 LSAEEY
+1098 
-1104 ASFQDISAQLVGIF
+1104 
-1118 PDLKE
+1118 
-1123 GYDNVTSAIAN
+1123 
-1134 QRAELSGLLEEK
+1134 
-1146 RNELKLNQQNAARE
+1146 
-1160 AAKEYFTATGIGE
+1160 AAKEYLDAVTNVEEMIKKATEAGLDEDNINTVKEYYDDLYRDKDVGSSLTTE
-1173 NNKLRATQK
+1173 IAINSIAQKQAIEEMSSAYTNWINLLSNAGNNIDNLTTDQILAFDEMSDSLRKL
-1182 NFDDKISKRSLAEQN
+1182 FELSDDFKISK
-1197 LSLYP
+1197 
-1202 SNGYL
+1202 
-1207 WLQDISKEL
+1207 DILKIPNIFEL
-1216 EITSEIDEATGLTV
+1216 IEKAANKDEDAIEELG
-1230 FALEDIMA
+1230 DIIG
-1238 KRYTIQ
+1238 KD
-1244 EKLKEYN
+1244 
-1251 MTVLG
+1251 LG
-1256 DNADTAAE
+1256 DNFNQLAKELNDANEATEDYQKITENIAEGMDHLGEVMKTGEYLSFAD
-1264 EAKATMDELAQ
+1264 MDEGMQ
-1275 QLSTAEDDIKKYDQ
+1275 STISGLQALLDAGMATVDSVQAYAATHGIVLDIESSD
-1289 EIAEMQKTHH
+1289 AEMEDVPGT
-1299 KAFLMQAQ
+1299 
-1307 SRDEWYELDQDIQ
+1307 
-1320 SLITNVINNSS
+1320 
-1331 AFDLKPNQDYKDYLK
+1331 
-1346 QQTDI
+1346 
-1351 NNMISSFAEID
+1351 ISYHA
-1362 MSQIISSGQ
+1362 
-1371 LKGFSLSSV
+1371 KGSTTIMGTEYPSEMTMTGTSSV
-1380 VELLLK
+1380 PMPK
-1386 PDLSKFDTYSEWYS
+1386 IK
-1400 FYEAAVRQIFQAMID
+1400 
-1415 ALNSTTL
+1415 
-1422 DDQAKERLKNTIE
+1422 
-1435 GIFGAGSIS
+1435 GA
-1444 YNASTKTYSIAGG
+1444 
-1457 FSTSQ
+1457 
-1462 APAFSKNAPAPI
+1462 
-1474 FNQSDIIKDWGSAYS
+1474 
-1489 SQNGVTKDNA
+1489 
-1499 ETVIAGILN
+1499 
-1508 GLDPGVTSKILTDYM
+1508 SKI
-1523 AGSLSI
+1523 G
-1529 DWSKISSE
+1529 
-1537 QDLKDYLNGIYKNY
+1537 NG
-1551 TTEAQENLSNI
+1551 
-1562 LQKGIDAGL
+1562 
-1571 NEDEINTYIDYLQK
+1571 
-1585 IGDEELRINRAL
+1585 
-1597 AARVAIE
+1597 
-1604 SMLYDKAKESVSS
+1604 
-1617 NYDSWVEAYDG
+1617 
-1628 RELNK
+1628 
-1633 NAWAQAESQAITAM
+1633 
-1647 AGLLTV
+1647 
-1653 DVSELPENLTLTK
+1653 
-1666 ENLDDIKLA
+1666 
-1675 AEEDIE
+1675 
-1681 AMGRLAK
+1681 K
-1688 TFTKVKLDKLNEK
+1688 T
-1701 LKDVEIKIDTEK
+1701 
-1713 AGQQIEDFYNKY
+1713 
-1725 GEKLQHIPVGTDIM
+1725 
-1739 AEGVE
+1739 
-1744 GLDDVRE
+1744 
-1751 GLTEA
+1751 
-1756 IQESVTEGM
+1756 
-1765 APEQIEGMAQSMAD
+1765 
-1779 AAGFEDVG
+1779 
-1787 WEVQEVSLSEYQQ
+1787 
-1800 YPGFKI
+1800 
-1806 PISTMLEDGKKVQ
+1806 
-1819 GFYSSEGDSS
+1819 
-1829 TAVKSVQMLVPKGGK
+1829 GG
-1844 LKYTQSGSSGKKPS
+1844 GG
-1858 GGGGGGSSKPTK
+1858 GGGGGGSKTPTK

-1887 KRLESLQDVQELL
+1887 KHLESLQDVQEVL
-1900 TKPVDIFNNTKSQED
+1900 TKPVDIFNNTKAQED

-1948 YIEVSI
+1948 YIEISI

-1973 ELDEWINA
+1973 ELDEWIDA

-2123 RQMDKDA
+2123 KQMDKDA

-2265 RTTTAQDMAD
+2265 RTNTAQDMAD

>member
-1 MAQNTLEIVAKVKA
+1 MAQNTLEIVAKVRA

-43 IVKSFV
+43 IVKSFT
-49 DLNKAFDKLQLVGEN
+49 DLNKAFDKLQLAGEN

-90 NLNHNL
+90 NLNYNL

-101 KNFQLDLNTPEI
+101 KNFELDLNTPEI
-113 IAAKKDIEDLS
+113 IAAKKNIEDLS

-182 IETASNNVAGK
+182 IETAGNNVAGK

-201 ANAVSGKQNQK
+201 ANAVSGKQSQK

-225 VDKVKTELSS
+225 VDKVKTELGS

-251 SLLGKLGDDKRL
+251 SFIGKLGDDKKL

-338 VAQQKVDELKAKLST
+338 AAQQKVDELKAKLST

-497 IIRQKEEFG
+497 IARQKEELSN
-506 QVISRFAYF
+506 VVSRFAQF
-515 GTAAGIIRTFSRVV
+515 GTMAGIIRTFTRVV

-535 VKELDEAMNNIAVV
+535 VKELDEAMNSIAVV

-587 QGLTDE
+587 QGLTDA
-593 EVLAAST
+593 EVMAAT
-600 ETLKMARIS
+600 NETLKMARIS
-609 NIDYAAATDYA
+609 NIEYSKATDYA
-620 TAAVKGFGLAY
+620 TAAIKGFGLAY

-641 SNLAAKTAASTEEI
+641 SNLAAKTAADTEEI

-666 HSTGMGLETT
+666 HSTGMELETT

-739 GVALRDTTGQMRNL
+739 GVALRDTTGQMRDL

-801 LGYAMNSEGASQE
+801 LGYAMDSEGASQE

-836 FTTGIMNSDFIK
+836 FTTGILNQDVIK
-848 GGVDILTKILN
+848 FGVDALTQILN
-859 VINDIT
+859 LINDIT
-865 GALGSGGS
+865 GALGAGGN
-873 TISKTLLTFGALRYG
+873 TISKVLLTFGALRYG
-888 TGMAGSLL
+888 TGAAGTALSA
-896 RGLGVQNN
+896 LGISNKLPN
-904 LPTIADQWNT
+904 LKDQWAS
-914 GFIGRM
+914 GGIGE
-920 IGAIQMSKQGFTPMS
+920 IVKAISMSQQGYTPMK
-935 DIAKMNKI
+935 DIAKLNQI
-943 AGLQQNIQTWKT
+943 ASLQNNIQIMKQAM
-955 SLGKL
+955 SRL
-960 DPVSDASAIAAL
+960 DPATEAAKAFA
-972 TRQIDGANASITKL
+972 TQITVAEASITSL
-986 SGSLKGTSHS
+986 SGSMKGLSSS
-996 FLGALGP
+996 FWGALGP
-1003 GGTIAL
+1003 MGKITLAITAIIAV
-1009 AAAAIGIIVTALDKF
+1009 VTLLDKV
-1024 IVTSKEAQNVWK
+1024 IKTSKEKIQEYNETIKELQNLSQEINSLEDTLSNLRSYQEGIKDSSGKTIDGMDDFATLQKGVGSYGQNISLTNEQYSRYLEICDAIVALNPDIAEGYSSNAEAIAREKDALEQLIATQEKDLHIKALQIATSMDTKFYEDAKAKAQDYQKTLDKAEQRRWQLQNGYMTDKNGVQGTSIGVAQTDITSWKNAVKLNEAIGNVPVHFLAENTEAYLK
-1036 GTASKIEDGLD
+1036 KIEDSSLSVRGKESARAGLMDYVSYYKQAMQEVEGTIETTKNSMEAQEKEIKDQWVAMLPSADGWSKLSD
-1047 KIADQKSI
+1047 KQQTFFERYVRGLEIDLTDPIAMSLQESDI
-1055 IDTLDTLE
+1055 IDRVETLQRILDENKVTIDFEYNNEDFSLTLTQLIDKLGTDQFAELGLKNGIAYIEAIYQGILEAAQNDEDLQTALMSLFGFTGTWEEFGNLGARGFAEQTYGTSYTDRVANMQKFAMERAEATWGKDGNQHYLQQEYGDWYDWIAAKSGETADIIMNHYSELVAALNNEGKKVTKETLE
-1063 EGYVA
+1063 
-1068 FDKFGNKIEGSSK
+1068 K
-1081 TFEELL
+1081 
-1087 SGVDSYGNNIS
+1087 
-1098 LSAEEY
+1098 
-1104 ASFQDISAQLVGIF
+1104 
-1118 PDLKE
+1118 
-1123 GYDNVTSAIAN
+1123 
-1134 QRAELSGLLEEK
+1134 
-1146 RNELKLNQQNAARE
+1146 
-1160 AAKEYFTATGIGE
+1160 AAKEYLDAVTNVEEMVKKATEAGLDEDNINAVKEYYDDLYRDKDVGSSLTTE
-1173 NNKLRATQK
+1173 IAINSIAQKQAIEEMSSAYTNWINLLSNAGNNIDNLTTDQILAFDEMSDSLRKL
-1182 NFDDKISKRSLAEQN
+1182 FELSDDFKISK
-1197 LSLYP
+1197 
-1202 SNGYL
+1202 
-1207 WLQDISKEL
+1207 DILKIPNIFEL
-1216 EITSEIDEATGLTV
+1216 IEKAANKDEDAIEELG
-1230 FALEDIMA
+1230 DIIG
-1238 KRYTIQ
+1238 KD
-1244 EKLKEYN
+1244 
-1251 MTVLG
+1251 LG
-1256 DNADTAAE
+1256 DNFNQLAKELNDANEATEDYQKITENIAEGMDHLGEVMKTGEYLSFAD
-1264 EAKATMDELAQ
+1264 MDEGMQ
-1275 QLSTAEDDIKKYDQ
+1275 STISGLQALLDAGMATVDSVQAYAATHGIVLDIESSD
-1289 EIAEMQKTHH
+1289 AEMEDVPGT
-1299 KAFLMQAQ
+1299 
-1307 SRDEWYELDQDIQ
+1307 
-1320 SLITNVINNSS
+1320 
-1331 AFDLKPNQDYKDYLK
+1331 
-1346 QQTDI
+1346 
-1351 NNMISSFAEID
+1351 ISYHA
-1362 MSQIISSGQ
+1362 
-1371 LKGFSLSSV
+1371 KGSTTIMGTEYPSEMTMTGTSSV
-1380 VELLLK
+1380 PMPK
-1386 PDLSKFDTYSEWYS
+1386 IK
-1400 FYEAAVRQIFQAMID
+1400 
-1415 ALNSTTL
+1415 
-1422 DDQAKERLKNTIE
+1422 
-1435 GIFGAGSIS
+1435 GA
-1444 YNASTKTYSIAGG
+1444 
-1457 FSTSQ
+1457 
-1462 APAFSKNAPAPI
+1462 
-1474 FNQSDIIKDWGSAYS
+1474 
-1489 SQNGVTKDNA
+1489 
-1499 ETVIAGILN
+1499 
-1508 GLDPGVTSKILTDYM
+1508 SKI
-1523 AGSLSI
+1523 G
-1529 DWSKISSE
+1529 
-1537 QDLKDYLNGIYKNY
+1537 NG
-1551 TTEAQENLSNI
+1551 
-1562 LQKGIDAGL
+1562 
-1571 NEDEINTYIDYLQK
+1571 
-1585 IGDEELRINRAL
+1585 
-1597 AARVAIE
+1597 
-1604 SMLYDKAKESVSS
+1604 
-1617 NYDSWVEAYDG
+1617 
-1628 RELNK
+1628 
-1633 NAWAQAESQAITAM
+1633 
-1647 AGLLTV
+1647 
-1653 DVSELPENLTLTK
+1653 
-1666 ENLDDIKLA
+1666 
-1675 AEEDIE
+1675 
-1681 AMGRLAK
+1681 K
-1688 TFTKVKLDKLNEK
+1688 T
-1701 LKDVEIKIDTEK
+1701 
-1713 AGQQIEDFYNKY
+1713 
-1725 GEKLQHIPVGTDIM
+1725 
-1739 AEGVE
+1739 
-1744 GLDDVRE
+1744 
-1751 GLTEA
+1751 
-1756 IQESVTEGM
+1756 
-1765 APEQIEGMAQSMAD
+1765 
-1779 AAGFEDVG
+1779 
-1787 WEVQEVSLSEYQQ
+1787 
-1800 YPGFKI
+1800 
-1806 PISTMLEDGKKVQ
+1806 
-1819 GFYSSEGDSS
+1819 
-1829 TAVKSVQMLVPKGGK
+1829 GG
-1844 LKYTQSGSSGKKPS
+1844 GG
-1858 GGGGGGSSKPTK
+1858 GGGGGGSKTPTK

-1887 KRLESLQDVQELL
+1887 KHLESLQDVQEIL
-1900 TKPVDIFNNTKSQED
+1900 TKPIDIFNNTKAQED

-1973 ELDEWINA
+1973 ELDEWIDA

-2123 RQMDKDA
+2123 KQMDKDA

-2215 EYISKMVTDALTKQT
+2215 EYISKTVTDALTKQT
-2230 ESLIWTIGDIPQN
+2230 ESLTWTIGDIPQN

-2254 TLPPILEQFFA
+2254 TLPSILEQFFA
-2265 RTTTAQDMAD
+2265 RTTTAQDMAN
-2275 DNATNKAKKYATGGL
+2275 DNQVSGARYASGGL
-2290 VNYTGPAWVDGT
+2290 VDYTGPAWVDGT

>member
-1 MAQNTLEIVAKVKA
+1 MAQNTLEIVAKVRA

-49 DLNKAFDKLQLVGEN
+49 DLNKAFDKLQLAGEN

-920 IGAIQMSKQGFTPMS
+920 IGAIQISKQGFTPMS

-1537 QDLKDYLNGIYKNY
+1537 QD
-1551 TTEAQENLSNI
+1551 
-1562 LQKGIDAGL
+1562 
-1571 NEDEINTYIDYLQK
+1571 
-1585 IGDEELRINRAL
+1585 
-1597 AARVAIE
+1597 
-1604 SMLYDKAKESVSS
+1604 
-1617 NYDSWVEAYDG
+1617 
-1628 RELNK
+1628 
-1633 NAWAQAESQAITAM
+1633 
-1647 AGLLTV
+1647 
-1653 DVSELPENLTLTK
+1653 
-1666 ENLDDIKLA
+1666 
-1675 AEEDIE
+1675 
-1681 AMGRLAK
+1681 
-1688 TFTKVKLDKLNEK
+1688 
-1701 LKDVEIKIDTEK
+1701 
-1713 AGQQIEDFYNKY
+1713 
-1725 GEKLQHIPVGTDIM
+1725 
-1739 AEGVE
+1739 
-1744 GLDDVRE
+1744 
-1751 GLTEA
+1751 
-1756 IQESVTEGM
+1756 
-1765 APEQIEGMAQSMAD
+1765 
-1779 AAGFEDVG
+1779 
-1787 WEVQEVSLSEYQQ
+1787 
-1800 YPGFKI
+1800 
-1806 PISTMLEDGKKVQ
+1806 
-1819 GFYSSEGDSS
+1819 
-1829 TAVKSVQMLVPKGGK
+1829 
-1844 LKYTQSGSSGKKPS
+1844 
-1858 GGGGGGSSKPTK
+1858 
-1870 PKQDPFY
+1870 
-1877 NYIKTVDDYK
+1877 
-1887 KRLESLQDVQELL
+1887 
-1900 TKPVDIFNNTKSQED
+1900 
-1915 YYKTLLGSNQSYLN
+1915 
-1929 HVNSE
+1929 
-1934 LERLQKEAQSKYSK
+1934 
-1948 YIEVSI
+1948 
-1954 DGSLRLTEEYW
+1954 
-1965 ASTGEITE
+1965 
-1973 ELDEWINA
+1973 
-1981 YDDVLG
+1981 
-1987 RQKDLT
+1987 
-1993 DEINDYKKELKD
+1993 
-2005 LWEGWRD
+2005 
-2012 GFIDL
+2012 
-2017 TNDIA
+2017 
-2022 DVFQEL
+2022 
-2028 DEKQLEDR
+2028 
-2036 QEFYEKLEEQDQRYL
+2036 
-2051 ESVRNNI
+2051 
-2058 EEERKAR
+2058 
-2065 ERANS
+2065 
-2070 FEDLQKKQSRLALL
+2070 
-2084 QRDSSGR
+2084 
-2091 YANDIAEL
+2091 
-2099 QEEINQDQQ
+2099 
-2108 DLADENV
+2108 
-2115 DNILDTLE
+2115 
-2123 RQMDKDA
+2123 
-2130 ERHQDILD
+2130 
-2138 AMQKQIDSNVENR
+2138 
-2151 IYIER
+2151 
-2156 AEQTIAQGEQAIL
+2156 
-2169 DAIHM
+2169 
-2174 GEDWRNA
+2174 
-2181 SNAEREKMD
+2181 
-2190 EEQATNI
+2190 
-2197 AGSKSYLEKLN
+2197 
-2208 EGITSSS
+2208 
-2215 EYISKMVTDALTKQT
+2215 
-2230 ESLIWTIGDIPQN
+2230 
-2243 DEVHVAHAMET
+2243 
-2254 TLPPILEQFFA
+2254 
-2265 RTTTAQDMAD
+2265 
-2275 DNATNKAKKYATGGL
+2275 
-2290 VNYTGPAWVDGT
+2290 
-2302 PGKPEAFLNANQT
+2302 
-2315 AMIAAFTANLA
+2315 
-2326 KMVSG
+2326 
-2331 KFPSSNI
+2331 
-2338 EAGSNCEINI
+2338 
-2348 DIGSIGA
+2348 
-2355 DYDIDQAIN
+2355 
-2364 KVKQEIVNSAQFRNV
+2364 
-2379 TLLNRRR
+2379 

>member
-1 MAQNTLEIVAKVKA
+1 MAQNTLEIVAKVRA

-43 IVKSFV
+43 IVKSFT
-49 DLNKAFDKLQLVGEN
+49 DLNKAFDKLQLAGEN

-90 NLNHNL
+90 NLNYNL

-101 KNFQLDLNTPEI
+101 KNFELDLNTPEI
-113 IAAKKDIEDLS
+113 IAAKKNIEDLS

-225 VDKVKTELSS
+225 VDKVKTELGS

-242 KISNGDIFS
+242 KINNGDIFS
-251 SLLGKLGDDKRL
+251 SFIGKLGDDKRL

-325 QGGVFQELINSGT
+325 QGGVFQELINSGI

-497 IIRQKEEFG
+497 IARQKEELSN
-506 QVISRFAYF
+506 VVSRFAQF
-515 GTAAGIIRTFSRVV
+515 GTMAGIIRTFTKVV

-587 QGLTDE
+587 QGLTDA
-593 EVLAAST
+593 EVMAAT
-600 ETLKMARIS
+600 NETLKMARIS
-609 NIDYAAATDYA
+609 NIEYSKATDYA
-620 TAAVKGFGLAY
+620 TAAIKGFGLAY

-641 SNLAAKTAASTEEI
+641 SNLAAKTAADTEEI

-666 HSTGMGLETT
+666 HSTGMELETT

-710 LISEGELTG
+710 LISQGEVTG

-801 LGYAMNSEGASQE
+801 LGYAMDSEGASQE

-836 FTTGIMNSDFIK
+836 FTTGILNQDVIK
-848 GGVDILTKILN
+848 FGVDALTQILN
-859 VINDIT
+859 LINDIT
-865 GALGSGGS
+865 GALGAGGN
-873 TISKTLLTFGALRYG
+873 TISKVLLTFGALRYG
-888 TGMAGSLL
+888 TGAAGTVLSA
-896 RGLGVQNN
+896 LGISNKLPN
-904 LPTIADQWNT
+904 LKDQWT
-914 GFIGRM
+914 SGGIGE
-920 IGAIQMSKQGFTPMS
+920 IVKAISMSQQGYTPMK
-935 DIAKMNKI
+935 DIAKLNQI
-943 AGLQQNIQTWKT
+943 ASLQNNIEVMKQAM
-955 SLGKL
+955 SRL
-960 DPVSDASAIAAL
+960 DPATEAAKAFA
-972 TRQIDGANASITKL
+972 TQITVAEASITSL
-986 SGSLKGTSHS
+986 SGSMKGLSSS
-996 FLGALGP
+996 FWGALGP
-1003 GGTIAL
+1003 MGKITLAITAIIAVVTLLDKVIKTSKEKIQEYNETIKELQNLSQEINSLEDTLSNLRSYQEGIKDSSGKTIDGMDDFATLQKGVGSYGQNISLTNEQYSRYLEICDAIVALNPDIAEGYSSNAEAIAREKDALEQLIATQEKDLHIKALQIATSMDTKFYEDAKAKAQDYQKTLDKAEQRRWQLQNGYMTDKNGVQGTSIGVAQTDITSWKNAVKLNEAIGNVPVRFLAENTEAYLKKIEDSSLSVRGKESARAGLMDYVAYYKQAMQEVEGTIETTKNNMEAQEKEIKDQWVAMLPSADGWSKLSDKQQDFFERYVRGLEIDLTDPTTMSLQESDIISRVETLQRILDENKVTIDFEYNNEDFSLTLTQLINKLGTDQFAELGLENGIAYIEAIYQGILEAAQNDEDLQTVLMSLFGFTGTWEEFGNLGAKGFAEQTYGSSYTDRVANMQKFATERAEATWGKEFPEQAYSEWYDWL
-1009 AAAAIGIIVTALDKF
+1009 AAQSGETADIIMNHYNELVTALNNKGKE
-1024 IVTSKEAQNVWK
+1024 VTK
-1036 GTASKIEDGLD
+1036 
-1047 KIADQKSI
+1047 
-1055 IDTLDTLE
+1055 DTLE
-1063 EGYVA
+1063 
-1068 FDKFGNKIEGSSK
+1068 K
-1081 TFEELL
+1081 
-1087 SGVDSYGNNIS
+1087 
-1098 LSAEEY
+1098 
-1104 ASFQDISAQLVGIF
+1104 
-1118 PDLKE
+1118 
-1123 GYDNVTSAIAN
+1123 
-1134 QRAELSGLLEEK
+1134 
-1146 RNELKLNQQNAARE
+1146 
-1160 AAKEYFTATGIGE
+1160 AAKEYLDAVTNVEEMVKKATEAGLDKDDITA
-1173 NNKLRATQK
+1173 
-1182 NFDDKISKRSLAEQN
+1182 
-1197 LSLYP
+1197 
-1202 SNGYL
+1202 
-1207 WLQDISKEL
+1207 
-1216 EITSEIDEATGLTV
+1216 V
-1230 FALEDIMA
+1230 
-1238 KRYTIQ
+1238 
-1244 EKLKEYN
+1244 KEYY
-1251 MTVLG
+1251 
-1256 DNADTAAE
+1256 
-1264 EAKATMDELAQ
+1264 
-1275 QLSTAEDDIKKYDQ
+1275 DDLYKDKDIGGTLTT
-1289 EIAEMQKTHH
+1289 EIA
-1299 KAFLMQAQ
+1299 
-1307 SRDEWYELDQDIQ
+1307 
-1320 SLITNVINNSS
+1320 IN
-1331 AFDLKPNQDYKDYLK
+1331 A
-1346 QQTDI
+1346 
-1351 NNMISSFAEID
+1351 
-1362 MSQIISSGQ
+1362 
-1371 LKGFSLSSV
+1371 
-1380 VELLLK
+1380 
-1386 PDLSKFDTYSEWYS
+1386 
-1400 FYEAAVRQIFQAMID
+1400 
-1415 ALNSTTL
+1415 
-1422 DDQAKERLKNTIE
+1422 
-1435 GIFGAGSIS
+1435 
-1444 YNASTKTYSIAGG
+1444 IA
-1457 FSTSQ
+1457 
-1462 APAFSKNAPAPI
+1462 
-1474 FNQSDIIKDWGSAYS
+1474 
-1489 SQNGVTKDNA
+1489 
-1499 ETVIAGILN
+1499 
-1508 GLDPGVTSKILTDYM
+1508 
-1523 AGSLSI
+1523 
-1529 DWSKISSE
+1529 
-1537 QDLKDYLNGIYKNY
+1537 
-1551 TTEAQENLSNI
+1551 
-1562 LQKGIDAGL
+1562 
-1571 NEDEINTYIDYLQK
+1571 
-1585 IGDEELRINRAL
+1585 
-1597 AARVAIE
+1597 
-1604 SMLYDKAKESVSS
+1604 
-1617 NYDSWVEAYDG
+1617 
-1628 RELNK
+1628 
-1633 NAWAQAESQAITAM
+1633 
-1647 AGLLTV
+1647 
-1653 DVSELPENLTLTK
+1653 
-1666 ENLDDIKLA
+1666 
-1675 AEEDIE
+1675 
-1681 AMGRLAK
+1681 
-1688 TFTKVKLDKLNEK
+1688 
-1701 LKDVEIKIDTEK
+1701 EK
-1713 AGQQIEDFYNKY
+1713 AGIEAISQGYENWSNLLGDIGNDLDHLTTDQILAFDEMTDALRTLFELSDNYEINKDILKSPKIFDLMRRAAKKDADAIEELGDIISKDLGDSLNQMAKDYNKANEDAEDFNKISENISEGIDKL
-1725 GEKLQHIPVGTDIM
+1725 GESMQVGEYRSVEEMDGWTQAAI
-1739 AEGVE
+1739 E
-1744 GLDDVRE
+1744 GLQTLLDQQKITIDDAQAYAAQH
-1751 GLTEA
+1751 GL
-1756 IQESVTEGM
+1756 VLD
-1765 APEQIEGMAQSMAD
+1765 IETSDMEM
-1779 AAGFEDVG
+1779 EDV
-1787 WEVQEVSLSEYQQ
+1787 
-1800 YPGFKI
+1800 PGKI
-1806 PISTMLEDGKKVQ
+1806 NYEAKGSTTIAGKT
-1819 GFYSSEGDSS
+1819 YDSS
-1829 TAVKSVQMLVPKGGK
+1829 MTMTGTSSVPMPKIKGVSKPGGGGGAKS
-1844 LKYTQSGSSGKKPS
+1844 S
-1858 GGGGGGSSKPTK
+1858 GGGGGGGSKPTK

-1900 TKPVDIFNNTKSQED
+1900 TKPVDIFNNTKAQED

-1973 ELDEWINA
+1973 ELDEWIDA

-1993 DEINDYKKELKD
+1993 NEINDYKKELKD

>member
-1 MAQNTLEIVAKVKA
+1 MAQNTLEIVAKVRA

-43 IVKSFV
+43 IVKSFT
-49 DLNKAFDKLQLVGEN
+49 DLNKAFDKLQLAGEN

-80 ASQEVDKAIA
+80 ASQEVDKAVA
-90 NLNHNL
+90 NLNYNL

-101 KNFQLDLNTPEI
+101 KNFELDLNTPEI
-113 IAAKKDIEDLS
+113 IAAKKNIEDLS

-143 NLANSKYTQKIGG
+143 NLANSKYTQKIGS

-161 NALDAGDLEKAQ
+161 NALDAGDLKKAQ

-182 IETASNNVAGK
+182 IETASNNVVGK
-193 IKIFQQKI
+193 INTFQQKI
-201 ANAVSGKQNQK
+201 ANAVSGKKTQK

-225 VDKVKTELSS
+225 VDKVKTELGS

-251 SLLGKLGDDKRL
+251 SLIGKLGDDKKL
-263 KTFKSQLEEVKTTL
+263 KTFKAQLEEVKATL

-285 GKLQEQLTKVWGTYT
+285 GKLQEQLAKVWGTYT

-318 AFQARMG
+318 AFQTRMG

-338 VAQQKVDELKAKLST
+338 VAQQKIDELKAKLAT
-353 FGQEATNLG
+353 FGQKATNLG
-362 IGSPFTKLIDGLT
+362 IASPFTTLIKGLT
-375 ADKLDITN
+375 IDNLDITN
-383 FDNLITQ
+383 FDNTITQ
-390 KIQKLNSDI
+390 KIQSLNSKI
-399 KDAQTKGSNVE
+399 NDAQTKGSDVE

-434 TTVQTQIQ
+434 TTVQTQIK
-442 NTNQQLGEAANKLQQ
+442 NTNKQLGEAANRLQQ

-464 NAAAGYRN
+464 NVAAGYRN

-478 QAGQKAQSLTGNIQ
+478 QAGQRAQSLTGEIQ

-497 IIRQKEEFG
+497 IVRQKEELSN
-506 QVISRFAYF
+506 VVSRFAQF
-515 GTAAGIIRTFSRVV
+515 GTMAGIIRTFTRVV

-587 QGLTDE
+587 QGLTDA
-593 EVLAAST
+593 EVMAAT
-600 ETLKMARIS
+600 NETLKMARIS
-609 NIDYAAATDYA
+609 NIEYSKATDYA
-620 TAAVKGFGLAY
+620 TAAIKGFGLAY

-666 HSTGMGLETT
+666 HSTGMELETT

-739 GVALRDTTGQMRNL
+739 GVALRDTTGQMRDL

-801 LGYAMNSEGASQE
+801 LGYAMDSEGASQE

-836 FTTGIMNSDFIK
+836 FTTGILNQDVIK
-848 GGVDILTKILN
+848 FGVDALTQILN
-859 VINDIT
+859 LINDIT
-865 GALGSGGS
+865 GALGAGGN
-873 TISKTLLTFGALRYG
+873 TISKVLLTFGALRYG
-888 TGMAGSLL
+888 TGAAGTVLSA
-896 RGLGVQNN
+896 LGISNKLPN
-904 LPTIADQWNT
+904 LKDQWAT
-914 GFIGRM
+914 GGIGE
-920 IGAIQMSKQGFTPMS
+920 IIKAIPMSQQGYTPMK
-935 DIAKMNKI
+935 DIAKLNQI
-943 AGLQQNIQTWKT
+943 VSLQNNIENMKQAM
-955 SLGKL
+955 SSL
-960 DPVSDASAIAAL
+960 DPTTEAAKAFATQITVAEASV
-972 TRQIDGANASITKL
+972 ASL
-986 SGSLKGTSHS
+986 SGSMKGLSSS
-996 FLGALGP
+996 FWGALGP
-1003 GGTIAL
+1003 MGKITLAITAIIAV
-1009 AAAAIGIIVTALDKF
+1009 VTLLDKV
-1024 IVTSKEAQNVWK
+1024 IKTSKEKIQEYNETIKELQNLSQEINSLEDTLSNLRSYQEGIKDSSGKTIDGMDDFATLQKGVGSYGQNISLTNEQYSRYLEICDAIVALNPDIAEGYSSNAEAIAREKDALEQLIATQEKDLHIKALQIATSMDTKFYEDAKAKAQDYQKTLDKAEQRRWQLQNGYMTDKNGVQGTSIGVAQTDITSWKNAVKLNDAIGNVPVRFLAEN
-1036 GTASKIEDGLD
+1036 TEAYLQKIEDSSLSVRGKESARAGLMDYVAYYKQAMQEVEGTIETTKNNMEAQEKEIKDQWVAMLPSADGWFKLSD
-1047 KIADQKSI
+1047 KQQDFFERYVRGLEVDLTDPTTMSLQESDIISRVETLQRILDENKVTIDFEYNNKKFNLTLTSLIDKLGTDQFAELGLKNGIAYIEAIYQGILEAAQNDEDLQTALMSLFGFTGTWEEFGNLGAQGFAEQTYGTSYTDRVANMQKFAMERAEATWGKDGNQHYLQQEYGDWYDWIAAKSGETADI
-1055 IDTLDTLE
+1055 IMNHYSELVAALNNEGKKVTKETLE
-1063 EGYVA
+1063 
-1068 FDKFGNKIEGSSK
+1068 K
-1081 TFEELL
+1081 
-1087 SGVDSYGNNIS
+1087 
-1098 LSAEEY
+1098 
-1104 ASFQDISAQLVGIF
+1104 
-1118 PDLKE
+1118 
-1123 GYDNVTSAIAN
+1123 
-1134 QRAELSGLLEEK
+1134 
-1146 RNELKLNQQNAARE
+1146 
-1160 AAKEYFTATGIGE
+1160 AAKEYLDAVTNVEEMVKKATEAGLDEDNINAVKEYYDDLYRDKDVGSSLTTE
-1173 NNKLRATQK
+1173 IAINSIAQKQAIEEMSSAYTNWINLLSNAGNNIDNLTTDQILAFDEMSDSLRKL
-1182 NFDDKISKRSLAEQN
+1182 FELSDDFKISK
-1197 LSLYP
+1197 
-1202 SNGYL
+1202 
-1207 WLQDISKEL
+1207 DILKIPNIFEL
-1216 EITSEIDEATGLTV
+1216 IEKAANKDEDAIEELG
-1230 FALEDIMA
+1230 DIIG
-1238 KRYTIQ
+1238 KD
-1244 EKLKEYN
+1244 
-1251 MTVLG
+1251 LG
-1256 DNADTAAE
+1256 DNFNQLAKELNDANEATEGYQEITENIAEGMDHLGEVMKTGEYLSFAD
-1264 EAKATMDELAQ
+1264 MDEGMQ
-1275 QLSTAEDDIKKYDQ
+1275 STISGLQALLDAGMATVDSVQAYAATHGIVLDIESSD
-1289 EIAEMQKTHH
+1289 AEMEDVPGT
-1299 KAFLMQAQ
+1299 
-1307 SRDEWYELDQDIQ
+1307 
-1320 SLITNVINNSS
+1320 
-1331 AFDLKPNQDYKDYLK
+1331 
-1346 QQTDI
+1346 
-1351 NNMISSFAEID
+1351 ISYHA
-1362 MSQIISSGQ
+1362 SGSTTIM
-1371 LKGFSLSSV
+1371 GTEYPSEMTMTGTSSV
-1380 VELLLK
+1380 PMPK
-1386 PDLSKFDTYSEWYS
+1386 IK
-1400 FYEAAVRQIFQAMID
+1400 
-1415 ALNSTTL
+1415 
-1422 DDQAKERLKNTIE
+1422 
-1435 GIFGAGSIS
+1435 GA
-1444 YNASTKTYSIAGG
+1444 
-1457 FSTSQ
+1457 
-1462 APAFSKNAPAPI
+1462 
-1474 FNQSDIIKDWGSAYS
+1474 
-1489 SQNGVTKDNA
+1489 
-1499 ETVIAGILN
+1499 
-1508 GLDPGVTSKILTDYM
+1508 SKI
-1523 AGSLSI
+1523 G
-1529 DWSKISSE
+1529 
-1537 QDLKDYLNGIYKNY
+1537 NG
-1551 TTEAQENLSNI
+1551 
-1562 LQKGIDAGL
+1562 
-1571 NEDEINTYIDYLQK
+1571 
-1585 IGDEELRINRAL
+1585 
-1597 AARVAIE
+1597 
-1604 SMLYDKAKESVSS
+1604 
-1617 NYDSWVEAYDG
+1617 
-1628 RELNK
+1628 
-1633 NAWAQAESQAITAM
+1633 
-1647 AGLLTV
+1647 
-1653 DVSELPENLTLTK
+1653 
-1666 ENLDDIKLA
+1666 
-1675 AEEDIE
+1675 
-1681 AMGRLAK
+1681 K
-1688 TFTKVKLDKLNEK
+1688 T
-1701 LKDVEIKIDTEK
+1701 
-1713 AGQQIEDFYNKY
+1713 
-1725 GEKLQHIPVGTDIM
+1725 
-1739 AEGVE
+1739 
-1744 GLDDVRE
+1744 
-1751 GLTEA
+1751 
-1756 IQESVTEGM
+1756 
-1765 APEQIEGMAQSMAD
+1765 
-1779 AAGFEDVG
+1779 
-1787 WEVQEVSLSEYQQ
+1787 
-1800 YPGFKI
+1800 
-1806 PISTMLEDGKKVQ
+1806 
-1819 GFYSSEGDSS
+1819 
-1829 TAVKSVQMLVPKGGK
+1829 GG
-1844 LKYTQSGSSGKKPS
+1844 GG
-1858 GGGGGGSSKPTK
+1858 GGGGGGSKTPTK

-1887 KRLESLQDVQELL
+1887 KHLESLQDVQEIL
-1900 TKPVDIFNNTKSQED
+1900 TKPIDIFNNTKAQED

-1934 LERLQKEAQSKYSK
+1934 LERLQKEAQSKYAK

-1973 ELDEWINA
+1973 ELDEWIDA

-2012 GFIDL
+2012 SFIDL

-2123 RQMDKDA
+2123 KQMDKDA

-2265 RTTTAQDMAD
+2265 RTTTAQDMAN
-2275 DNATNKAKKYATGGL
+2275 DNATSGAKKYASGGI
-2290 VNYTGPAWVDGT
+2290 VDYTGPAWVDGT

>member
-1 MAQNTLEIVAKVKA
+1 MAQNTLEIVAKVRA

-43 IVKSFV
+43 IVKSFT
-49 DLNKAFDKLQLVGEN
+49 DLNKAFDKLQLAGEN

-75 KNIGR
+75 KNIGG

-96 NKVGE
+96 SKVGE

-182 IETASNNVAGK
+182 IETAGNNVAGK

-201 ANAVSGKQNQK
+201 ANAVSGKQTQK

-225 VDKVKTELSS
+225 VDKVKTELGS

-251 SLLGKLGDDKRL
+251 SFIGKLGDDKRL

-442 NTNQQLGEAANKLQQ
+442 NTNKQLGEAANRLQQ

-464 NAAAGYRN
+464 SAAAGYRN

-497 IIRQKEEFG
+497 IVRQKEELSN
-506 QVISRFAYF
+506 VVSRFAQF
-515 GTAAGIIRTFSRVV
+515 GTMAGIIRTFTKVV

-587 QGLTDE
+587 QGLTDA
-593 EVLAAST
+593 EVMAAT
-600 ETLKMARIS
+600 NETLKMARIS
-609 NIDYAAATDYA
+609 NIEYSKATDYA
-620 TAAVKGFGLAY
+620 TAAIKGFGLAY

-666 HSTGMGLETT
+666 HSTGMELETT

-739 GVALRDTTGQMRNL
+739 GVALRDTTGQMRDL

-801 LGYAMNSEGASQE
+801 LGYAMDSQGASQE

-836 FTTGIMNSDFIK
+836 FTTGILNQDVIK
-848 GGVDILTKILN
+848 FGVDALTQILN
-859 VINDIT
+859 LINDIT
-865 GALGSGGS
+865 GALGAGGN
-873 TISKTLLTFGALRYG
+873 TISKILLTFGALRYG
-888 TGMAGSLL
+888 TGAAGTVLSA
-896 RGLGVQNN
+896 LGISNKLPN
-904 LPTIADQWNT
+904 LKDQWAS
-914 GFIGRM
+914 GGIGE
-920 IGAIQMSKQGFTPMS
+920 IIKAISMSQQGYIPMK
-935 DIAKMNKI
+935 DIAKLNQI
-943 AGLQQNIQTWKT
+943 VSLQNNIENMKQAM
-955 SLGKL
+955 SSL
-960 DPVSDASAIAAL
+960 DPATEAAKAFATQITVAEASV
-972 TRQIDGANASITKL
+972 ASL
-986 SGSLKGTSHS
+986 SGSMKGLSSS
-996 FLGALGP
+996 FWGALGP
-1003 GGTIAL
+1003 MGKITIAITAIIAVVTIL
-1009 AAAAIGIIVTALDKF
+1009 DKVIKTSKEKIQEYNETIKELQNLSQEINSLEDTLSNLRSYQEGVKDSSGKTIDGMDDFATLQKGIGSYGQNISLTNEQYSRYLEICDAIVALNPDIAEGYSSNAEAIAREKDALEQLIATQEKDLHIKALQIATSMDTKFYEDAKAKAQDYQKTLDEAEQKRWQLRNGYMTNEYDKQRIGIGVASKDITSTKNFTKLQAAIGNVPVRFLAENT
-1024 IVTSKEAQNVWK
+1024 EAYLQ
-1036 GTASKIEDGLD
+1036 KIEDSSLSVRGKESARAGLMD
-1047 KIADQKSI
+1047 
-1055 IDTLDTLE
+1055 
-1063 EGYVA
+1063 YVA
-1068 FDKFGNKIEGSSK
+1068 YYKQAMQEVEGTIETTKNSM
-1081 TFEELL
+1081 
-1087 SGVDSYGNNIS
+1087 
-1098 LSAEEY
+1098 
-1104 ASFQDISAQLVGIF
+1104 
-1118 PDLKE
+1118 
-1123 GYDNVTSAIAN
+1123 
-1134 QRAELSGLLEEK
+1134 
-1146 RNELKLNQQNAARE
+1146 E
-1160 AAKEYFTATGIGE
+1160 A
-1173 NNKLRATQK
+1173 
-1182 NFDDKISKRSLAEQN
+1182 
-1197 LSLYP
+1197 
-1202 SNGYL
+1202 
-1207 WLQDISKEL
+1207 
-1216 EITSEIDEATGLTV
+1216 
-1230 FALEDIMA
+1230 
-1238 KRYTIQ
+1238 Q
-1244 EKLKEYN
+1244 EKEIKGQWVAMLPS
-1251 MTVLG
+1251 
-1256 DNADTAAE
+1256 ADGWS
-1264 EAKATMDELAQ
+1264 K
-1275 QLSTAEDDIKKYDQ
+1275 LSD
-1289 EIAEMQKTHH
+1289 
-1299 KAFLMQAQ
+1299 
-1307 SRDEWYELDQDIQ
+1307 
-1320 SLITNVINNSS
+1320 
-1331 AFDLKPNQDYKDYLK
+1331 K
-1346 QQTDI
+1346 QQTFFERYVRGLEIDLTDPIAMSLQESDI
-1351 NNMISSFAEID
+1351 IDRVETLQRILDENKVTIGFEYNNKDFSLTFTQLIDKLGTDQFAELGLKNGIAYIEAIYQGILEAAQNNED
-1362 MSQIISSGQ
+1362 LQMALMSLFGFTGTWEEFGNLGARGFAEQIYSSSYTDRVANMQ
-1371 LKGFSLSSV
+1371 
-1380 VELLLK
+1380 
-1386 PDLSKFDTYSEWYS
+1386 KFATERAEATWGEEFPEQAYSEWYDWLAKLDGDTADIMMNHWDELGDYLIEEEGPLS
-1400 FYEAAVRQIFQAMID
+1400 KANAKLAAERY
-1415 ALNSTTL
+1415 L
-1422 DDQAKERLKNTIE
+1422 DIQKSANE
-1435 GIFGAGSIS
+1435 
-1444 YNASTKTYSIAGG
+1444 
-1457 FSTSQ
+1457 
-1462 APAFSKNAPAPI
+1462 
-1474 FNQSDIIKDWGSAYS
+1474 IIKKGVDRGLDEERIKNYINFLQEVGSA
-1489 SQNGVTKDNA
+1489 K
-1499 ETVIAGILN
+1499 
-1508 GLDPGVTSKILTDYM
+1508 
-1523 AGSLSI
+1523 
-1529 DWSKISSE
+1529 
-1537 QDLKDYLNGIYKNY
+1537 
-1551 TTEAQENLSNI
+1551 
-1562 LQKGIDAGL
+1562 
-1571 NEDEINTYIDYLQK
+1571 
-1585 IGDEELRINRAL
+1585 LRINSAL
-1597 AARVAIE
+1597 AAQTALRA
-1604 SMLYDKAKESVSS
+1604 MLYDQAVESV
-1617 NYDSWVEAYDG
+1617 NTNLDSWKQASERSEMNPEEWANAQSEA
-1628 RELNK
+1628 R
-1633 NAWAQAESQAITAM
+1633 QALAD
-1647 AGLLTV
+1647 LLTV
-1653 DVSELPENLTLTK
+1653 DIETLPENLEITADMLDEIGKLAKGDTK
-1666 ENLDDIKLA
+1666 AFQKMVKTIAKKKITDFGIDFDKMGDKAKDAWSEFEKLSDEFTQKSMDIAIGTSLDDAGLTDYANEMTKALLDVGLTA
-1675 AEEDIE
+1675 DQVGEV
-1681 AMGRLAK
+1681 MK
-1688 TFTKVKLDKLNEK
+1688 TSLSGQGYEPV
-1701 LKDVEIKIDTEK
+1701 VEVTHVK
-1713 AGQQIEDFYNKY
+1713 AGERYQIPTVPAFYKDPQTGEVTAGGLAGGEDTA
-1725 GEKLQHIPVGTDIM
+1725 EKDMDIISINGS
-1739 AEGVE
+1739 ATIKN
-1744 GLDDVRE
+1744 R
-1751 GLTEA
+1751 
-1756 IQESVTEGM
+1756 
-1765 APEQIEGMAQSMAD
+1765 
-1779 AAGFEDVG
+1779 DVG
-1787 WEVQEVSLSEYQQ
+1787 
-1800 YPGFKI
+1800 
-1806 PISTMLEDGKKVQ
+1806 
-1819 GFYSSEGDSS
+1819 
-1829 TAVKSVQMLVPKGGK
+1829 
-1844 LKYTQSGSSGKKPS
+1844 SGAPS
-1858 GGGGGGSSKPTK
+1858 GGGGGGGSKPTK

-1887 KRLESLQDVQELL
+1887 KRLESLQDVKELL

-1948 YIEVSI
+1948 YIEISI

-1973 ELDEWINA
+1973 ELDEWIDA

-2099 QEEINQDQQ
+2099 QEEINSDQQ
-2108 DLADENV
+2108 DLADQNV

-2265 RTTTAQDMAD
+2265 RDTTAQDMAD
-2275 DNATNKAKKYATGGL
+2275 NNATSSAKKYASGGL
-2290 VNYTGPAWVDGT
+2290 VDYTGPAWVDGT

>member
-1 MAQNTLEIVAKVKA
+1 MAQNTLEIVAKVRA
-15 DVSEAQKQFQQLFA
+15 DVSEVQKQFQQLFA

-49 DLNKAFDKLQLVGEN
+49 DLNKAFDKLQLAGEN

-90 NLNHNL
+90 NLNYNL

-497 IIRQKEEFG
+497 IVRQKEELSN
-506 QVISRFAYF
+506 VVSRFAQF
-515 GTAAGIIRTFSRVV
+515 GTMAGIIRTFTKVV

-559 QIDAYTAMAQATGS
+559 QIDAYTTMAQATGS

-587 QGLTDE
+587 QGLTDA
-593 EVLAAST
+593 EVMAAT
-600 ETLKMARIS
+600 NETLKMARIS
-609 NIDYAAATDYA
+609 NIEYSKATDYA
-620 TAAVKGFGLAY
+620 TAAIKGFGLAY

-641 SNLAAKTAASTEEI
+641 YNLAAKTAASTEEI

-666 HSTGMGLETT
+666 HSTGMELETT

-739 GVALRDTTGQMRNL
+739 GVALRDTTGQMRDL

-801 LGYAMNSEGASQE
+801 LGYAMDSEGASQE

-836 FTTGIMNSDFIK
+836 FTTGILNQDVIK
-848 GGVDILTKILN
+848 FGVDALTQILN
-859 VINDIT
+859 LINDIT
-865 GALGSGGS
+865 GALGAGGN
-873 TISKTLLTFGALRYG
+873 TISKVLLTFGALRYG
-888 TGMAGSLL
+888 TGAAGTALSA
-896 RGLGVQNN
+896 LGISNKLPN
-904 LPTIADQWNT
+904 LKDQWAT
-914 GFIGRM
+914 GGIGE
-920 IGAIQMSKQGFTPMS
+920 IIKAISMSQQGYIPMK
-935 DIAKMNKI
+935 DIAKLNQI
-943 AGLQQNIQTWKT
+943 ASLQNNIEVMKQAM
-955 SLGKL
+955 SRL
-960 DPVSDASAIAAL
+960 DPATEAAKAFA
-972 TRQIDGANASITKL
+972 TQITVAEASITSL
-986 SGSLKGTSHS
+986 SGSMKGLSSS

-1003 GGTIAL
+1003 MGKIAL
-1009 AAAAIGIIVTALDKF
+1009 AITAIIAVVTLLDK
-1024 IVTSKEAQNVWK
+1024 IIKTSKEKIREYNETIKELQNLSQEINSLEDTLSNLRSYQEGIKDSSGKTIDGMDDFATLQKGVGSYGQNISLTNEQYSRYLEICDAIVALNPDIAEGYSSNAEAIAREKDALEQLIATQEKDLHIKALQIATSMDTKFYEDAKAKAQDYQKTLDKAEQRRWQLQNGYMTDKNGVQGTSIGVAQTDITSWKNAVKLNEAIGNVPVHFLAENTEAYLK
-1036 GTASKIEDGLD
+1036 KIEDSSLSVRGKESARAGLMDYVAYYKQAMQEVEGTIETTKNNMEAQEKEIKDQWVAMLPSADGWSKLSD
-1047 KIADQKSI
+1047 KQQDFFERYVRGLEIDLTDPIMMSLQESDI
-1055 IDTLDTLE
+1055 IDRVETLQRILDENKVTIDFEYNNEDFSLTLTQLINKLGTDQFAELGLKNGIAYIEAIYQGILEAAQNDEDLQTVLMSLFGFTGTWE
-1063 EGYVA
+1063 E
-1068 FDKFGNKIEGSSK
+1068 FGNLGAKGFAEQIYG
-1081 TFEELL
+1081 T
-1087 SGVDSYGNNIS
+1087 SYTNR
-1098 LSAEEY
+1098 
-1104 ASFQDISAQLVGIF
+1104 
-1118 PDLKE
+1118 
-1123 GYDNVTSAIAN
+1123 VTNMQKFAM
-1134 QRAELSGLLEEK
+1134 QRAEATYGKDGNQHYLQQEYGDWYDWLAAKSGETADIIMNHYSELVAALNNEGKKVTKETLEK
-1146 RNELKLNQQNAARE
+1146 
-1160 AAKEYFTATGIGE
+1160 AAKEYLDAVTNVEEMVKKATEAGLDKDDITA
-1173 NNKLRATQK
+1173 
-1182 NFDDKISKRSLAEQN
+1182 
-1197 LSLYP
+1197 
-1202 SNGYL
+1202 
-1207 WLQDISKEL
+1207 
-1216 EITSEIDEATGLTV
+1216 V
-1230 FALEDIMA
+1230 
-1238 KRYTIQ
+1238 
-1244 EKLKEYN
+1244 KEYY
-1251 MTVLG
+1251 
-1256 DNADTAAE
+1256 
-1264 EAKATMDELAQ
+1264 
-1275 QLSTAEDDIKKYDQ
+1275 DDLYKDKDIGGTLTT
-1289 EIAEMQKTHH
+1289 EIA
-1299 KAFLMQAQ
+1299 
-1307 SRDEWYELDQDIQ
+1307 
-1320 SLITNVINNSS
+1320 IN
-1331 AFDLKPNQDYKDYLK
+1331 A
-1346 QQTDI
+1346 
-1351 NNMISSFAEID
+1351 
-1362 MSQIISSGQ
+1362 
-1371 LKGFSLSSV
+1371 
-1380 VELLLK
+1380 
-1386 PDLSKFDTYSEWYS
+1386 
-1400 FYEAAVRQIFQAMID
+1400 
-1415 ALNSTTL
+1415 
-1422 DDQAKERLKNTIE
+1422 
-1435 GIFGAGSIS
+1435 
-1444 YNASTKTYSIAGG
+1444 IA
-1457 FSTSQ
+1457 
-1462 APAFSKNAPAPI
+1462 
-1474 FNQSDIIKDWGSAYS
+1474 
-1489 SQNGVTKDNA
+1489 
-1499 ETVIAGILN
+1499 
-1508 GLDPGVTSKILTDYM
+1508 
-1523 AGSLSI
+1523 
-1529 DWSKISSE
+1529 
-1537 QDLKDYLNGIYKNY
+1537 
-1551 TTEAQENLSNI
+1551 
-1562 LQKGIDAGL
+1562 
-1571 NEDEINTYIDYLQK
+1571 
-1585 IGDEELRINRAL
+1585 
-1597 AARVAIE
+1597 
-1604 SMLYDKAKESVSS
+1604 
-1617 NYDSWVEAYDG
+1617 
-1628 RELNK
+1628 
-1633 NAWAQAESQAITAM
+1633 
-1647 AGLLTV
+1647 
-1653 DVSELPENLTLTK
+1653 
-1666 ENLDDIKLA
+1666 
-1675 AEEDIE
+1675 
-1681 AMGRLAK
+1681 
-1688 TFTKVKLDKLNEK
+1688 
-1701 LKDVEIKIDTEK
+1701 EK
-1713 AGQQIEDFYNKY
+1713 AGIEAISQGYENWSNLLGNIGNDLDHLTTDQILAFDEMTDALRTLFELSDNYEINKDILKSPKIFDLMRRAAKKDADAIEELGDIISKDLGDSLNQMAKDYNKANEDAEDFNKISENISEGIDKL
-1725 GEKLQHIPVGTDIM
+1725 GESMQVGEYRSVEEMDGWTQAAI
-1739 AEGVE
+1739 E
-1744 GLDDVRE
+1744 GLQTLLDQQKITIDDAQAYAAQH
-1751 GLTEA
+1751 GL
-1756 IQESVTEGM
+1756 VLD
-1765 APEQIEGMAQSMAD
+1765 IETSDMEM
-1779 AAGFEDVG
+1779 EDV
-1787 WEVQEVSLSEYQQ
+1787 
-1800 YPGFKI
+1800 PGKI
-1806 PISTMLEDGKKVQ
+1806 NYEAKGSTTIAGKT
-1819 GFYSSEGDSS
+1819 YDSS
-1829 TAVKSVQMLVPKGGK
+1829 MTMTGTSSVPMPKIKGVSKPGGGGGGAKS
-1844 LKYTQSGSSGKKPS
+1844 S
-1858 GGGGGGSSKPTK
+1858 GGGGGGSKPTK

-1887 KRLESLQDVQELL
+1887 KHLESLQDVQEIL
-1900 TKPVDIFNNTKSQED
+1900 TKPIDIFNNTKAQED

-2123 RQMDKDA
+2123 KQMDKDA

-2265 RTTTAQDMAD
+2265 RTTTAQDMAN
-2275 DNATNKAKKYATGGL
+2275 DNATSGAKKYATGGI
-2290 VNYTGPAWVDGT
+2290 VDYTGPAWVDGT

-2364 KVKQEIVNSAQFRNV
+2364 KVKQEIVNSAQFRNI

>member
-1 MAQNTLEIVAKVKA
+1 MAQNTLEIVAKVRA
-15 DVSEAQKQFQQLFA
+15 DTADAQKSIQQLIQQFQKFQLGG
-29 QFQNFKLDKNTTSD
+29 NLGKNITTEFLK
-43 IVKSFV
+43 VE
-49 DLNKAFDKLQLVGEN
+49 KAYSKLQQITSGISGN
-64 AAGGKATVEQL
+64 KATVEQL
-75 KNIGR
+75 EQIKK
-80 ASQEVDKAIA
+80 ASKDIDDAMSSLYKSVGQVKDKDILPGLSSAELEATKKQI
-90 NLNHNL
+90 
-96 NKVGE
+96 
-101 KNFQLDLNTPEI
+101 LDLQANFAKIFNDPSKKIDIFGSLDKNGWKKFVDSGFASNFEQIYSNIKQAAQNLDGKEVLASLQNLKDGITKRRTEI
-113 IAAKKDIEDLS
+113 GNEIKQLADSLLINRKDQTGKQESFDLSKFTSELTQSQKDIETKTQKIKASAGQLNASLFGIFSDKSYKGLAGSQAKTYLLDITKGLSNFDFSKIDQIKQAADGLKKLSTTGFGTITDAQKNSLLGAVNDQQFSNFIKQAENAQKAVQKIKDDLVNTYSGTMS
-124 KTLSDKYGDAIQKV
+124 KLGLDTSFNKIIKSLDLKNLDTDAIDKITKSITELQNKFAEGSKEFMALDSFKNALNRAFSPQVRKEIDDTAVALKDLSDKQ
-138 KQAQA
+138 
-143 NLANSKYTQKIGG
+143 
-156 YSELV
+156 
-161 NALDAGDLEKAQ
+161 Q
-173 ENFQKLQNN
+173 E
-182 IETASNNVAGK
+182 
-193 IKIFQQKI
+193 QQKT
-201 ANAVSGKQNQK
+201 ANESGLSGWQNFVNGLQQAVSGQRDLT
-212 SSLENFSDQVKQE
+212 SS
-225 VDKVKTELSS
+225 TE
-235 LSSSLAP
+235 
-242 KISNGDIFS
+242 
-251 SLLGKLGDDKRL
+251 
-263 KTFKSQLEEVKTTL
+263 QTT
-277 VNFTPSDA
+277 N
-285 GKLQEQLTKVWGTYT
+285 
-300 DTVRPENISPQ
+300 
-311 AWSGFGR
+311 
-318 AFQARMG
+318 
-325 QGGVFQELINSGT
+325 
-338 VAQQKVDELKAKLST
+338 
-353 FGQEATNLG
+353 
-362 IGSPFTKLIDGLT
+362 
-375 ADKLDITN
+375 
-383 FDNLITQ
+383 
-390 KIQKLNSDI
+390 
-399 KDAQTKGSNVE
+399 
-410 NLDKYQKQADAL
+410 
-422 KAFKDAIDDAFG
+422 
-434 TTVQTQIQ
+434 
-442 NTNQQLGEAANKLQQ
+442 
-457 GQQQQIQ
+457 
-464 NAAAGYRN
+464 
-472 FANAMG
+472 
-478 QAGQKAQSLTGNIQ
+478 
-492 GSTDA
+492 A

-515 GTAAGIIRTFSRVV
+515 GTAAGIIRTFTRVV

-801 LGYAMNSEGASQE
+801 LGYAMDSQGASQE

-836 FTTGIMNSDFIK
+836 FTTGIANSDIIK
-848 GGVDILTKILN
+848 GAVDILTDILN

-873 TISKTLLTFGALRYG
+873 TISKMLLTFGALRYG
-888 TGMAGSLL
+888 AGAAGSILGLL
-896 RGLGVQNN
+896 GIPNK
-904 LPTIADQWNT
+904 LPTIGDQWNT
-914 GFIGRM
+914 GLGKIISSFRKASLATKQGIGDQ
-920 IGAIQMSKQGFTPMS
+920 AIQLAAGGFINATTGENVDNVVKIGKVFYEAGNQALTAGQKVKAFWGSLSMAGKASIVIAGLTAIVAVIQLSAKAIKTTKERAEEFQQTLSELQNTNKEIKDLEKTLSDLRAYKEGVKDETGKTVEGMDDFKTLQKGVGSYGQNISLTSEQYSRYLEICDAVVALNP
-935 DIAKMNKI
+935 DIAKGYNSNAEAIAKNASALDELIAKQQKEVRNKAI
-943 AGLQQNIQTWKT
+943 QQSLDMDTEFYKDAVGKAKDSALKLESATGNLERLYKSTYVSVGEAGGNLIGALQLDAILGSDTLTPKKILDEYDNLQQTIIGSGQKPNTIKRAIKQLDTYYTYYSTEESNLKEQIELSKSAIEEQTDAIKEQWVSILPSVDGWYELSDAQQAFVEKYVRGLDVDLTDASSMESQENEIKRRVAKMQEILNSETIELKVTLPGENEKTWSLKNIIEVLGSGEFEELGLEAGLAWLDSFYQAILGITAPDIQDALMTALGFDGSWEEFGNLGARGFAEQTYGNSYTNRVANMQKFASMRREEDMRAQGKT
-955 SLGKL
+955 LYGPTGMESYKNWYDWLAKL
-960 DPVSDASAIAAL
+960 DGDTADIIMDHWDELGDYLIEEEGPLSK
-972 TRQIDGANASITKL
+972 ANAKL
-986 SGSLKGTSHS
+986 AAERYLDIQKSANEIIKKGVDRGLDEERIKNYINFLQEVGSAELRVNQ
-996 FLGALGP
+996 
-1003 GGTIAL
+1003 AL
-1009 AAAAIGIIVTALDKF
+1009 AAQTAL
-1024 IVTSKEAQNVWK
+1024 
-1036 GTASKIEDGLD
+1036 
-1047 KIADQKSI
+1047 
-1055 IDTLDTLE
+1055 
-1063 EGYVA
+1063 
-1068 FDKFGNKIEGSSK
+1068 
-1081 TFEELL
+1081 
-1087 SGVDSYGNNIS
+1087 
-1098 LSAEEY
+1098 
-1104 ASFQDISAQLVGIF
+1104 
-1118 PDLKE
+1118 
-1123 GYDNVTSAIAN
+1123 
-1134 QRAELSGLLEEK
+1134 RA
-1146 RNELKLNQQNAARE
+1146 
-1160 AAKEYFTATGIGE
+1160 
-1173 NNKLRATQK
+1173 
-1182 NFDDKISKRSLAEQN
+1182 
-1197 LSLYP
+1197 
-1202 SNGYL
+1202 
-1207 WLQDISKEL
+1207 
-1216 EITSEIDEATGLTV
+1216 
-1230 FALEDIMA
+1230 
-1238 KRYTIQ
+1238 
-1244 EKLKEYN
+1244 
-1251 MTVLG
+1251 
-1256 DNADTAAE
+1256 
-1264 EAKATMDELAQ
+1264 
-1275 QLSTAEDDIKKYDQ
+1275 
-1289 EIAEMQKTHH
+1289 
-1299 KAFLMQAQ
+1299 
-1307 SRDEWYELDQDIQ
+1307 
-1320 SLITNVINNSS
+1320 
-1331 AFDLKPNQDYKDYLK
+1331 
-1346 QQTDI
+1346 
-1351 NNMISSFAEID
+1351 
-1362 MSQIISSGQ
+1362 
-1371 LKGFSLSSV
+1371 
-1380 VELLLK
+1380 
-1386 PDLSKFDTYSEWYS
+1386 
-1400 FYEAAVRQIFQAMID
+1400 
-1415 ALNSTTL
+1415 
-1422 DDQAKERLKNTIE
+1422 
-1435 GIFGAGSIS
+1435 
-1444 YNASTKTYSIAGG
+1444 
-1457 FSTSQ
+1457 
-1462 APAFSKNAPAPI
+1462 
-1474 FNQSDIIKDWGSAYS
+1474 
-1489 SQNGVTKDNA
+1489 
-1499 ETVIAGILN
+1499 
-1508 GLDPGVTSKILTDYM
+1508 
-1523 AGSLSI
+1523 
-1529 DWSKISSE
+1529 
-1537 QDLKDYLNGIYKNY
+1537 
-1551 TTEAQENLSNI
+1551 
-1562 LQKGIDAGL
+1562 
-1571 NEDEINTYIDYLQK
+1571 
-1585 IGDEELRINRAL
+1585 
-1597 AARVAIE
+1597 
-1604 SMLYDKAKESVSS
+1604 MLYDQAVENV
-1617 NYDSWVEAYDG
+1617 NTNLDSWKQASERSEMNPEEWANAQSEA
-1628 RELNK
+1628 R
-1633 NAWAQAESQAITAM
+1633 QALAD
-1647 AGLLTV
+1647 LLTV
-1653 DVSELPENLTLTK
+1653 DIEALPENLEITADILDEIGKLAKGDTK
-1666 ENLDDIKLA
+1666 AFQKLVKTIAKKKITDFGIDFDTMSDKAKDAWSEFEKLSDEFTQKSMDVAIGTSLDDAGLTDYANKMTKALLDVGLTA
-1675 AEEDIE
+1675 DQVGEV
-1681 AMGRLAK
+1681 MK
-1688 TFTKVKLDKLNEK
+1688 TSLSGQGYEPV
-1701 LKDVEIKIDTEK
+1701 VEVTHVK
-1713 AGQQIEDFYNKY
+1713 AGEKYQIPTVPAFYKDPQTGEVTAGGLTG
-1725 GEKLQHIPVGTDIM
+1725 GEKTAEKDMDIISINGS
-1739 AEGVE
+1739 ATIK
-1744 GLDDVRE
+1744 DR
-1751 GLTEA
+1751 
-1756 IQESVTEGM
+1756 
-1765 APEQIEGMAQSMAD
+1765 
-1779 AAGFEDVG
+1779 DVG
-1787 WEVQEVSLSEYQQ
+1787 
-1800 YPGFKI
+1800 
-1806 PISTMLEDGKKVQ
+1806 
-1819 GFYSSEGDSS
+1819 
-1829 TAVKSVQMLVPKGGK
+1829 
-1844 LKYTQSGSSGKKPS
+1844 SGAPS
-1858 GGGGGGSSKPTK
+1858 GGGGGGGSKPTK

-1887 KRLESLQDVQELL
+1887 KRLESLQDVKELL

-1948 YIEVSI
+1948 YIEISI

-1973 ELDEWINA
+1973 ELDEWIDA

-2123 RQMDKDA
+2123 KQMDKDA

-2275 DNATNKAKKYATGGL
+2275 DNATSGAKKYASGGL
-2290 VNYTGPAWVDGT
+2290 VDYTGPAWVDGT

-2379 TLLNRRR
+2379 TLLNRKR

>member
-1 MAQNTLEIVAKVKA
+1 MAQNTLEIVAKVRA

-43 IVKSFV
+43 IVKSFT
-49 DLNKAFDKLQLVGEN
+49 DLNKAFDKLQLAGEN

-96 NKVGE
+96 SKVGE
-101 KNFQLDLNTPEI
+101 KNFQLDLNTPKI

-193 IKIFQQKI
+193 IKTFQQKI
-201 ANAVSGKQNQK
+201 ANAVSGKQAQK

-225 VDKVKTELSS
+225 VDKVKTELGS
-235 LSSSLAP
+235 LSSSLTP

-251 SLLGKLGDDKRL
+251 SFIGKLGDDKKL
-263 KTFKSQLEEVKTTL
+263 KNFKSQLEEVKATL

-285 GKLQEQLTKVWGTYT
+285 GKLQEQLAKVWGTYT

-362 IGSPFTKLIDGLT
+362 IGSPFTKLIDGLAT
-375 ADKLDITN
+375 DKLNITN
-383 FDNLITQ
+383 FDNLINQ

-399 KDAQTKGSNVE
+399 QDAQTKGSNVE

-442 NTNQQLGEAANKLQQ
+442 NTNKQLGEAANRLQQ

-478 QAGQKAQSLTGNIQ
+478 QAGQRAQSLTGEIQ

-497 IIRQKEEFG
+497 IVRQKEELSN
-506 QVISRFAYF
+506 VVSRFAQF
-515 GTAAGIIRTFSRVV
+515 GTMAGIIRTFTRVV

-587 QGLTDE
+587 QGLTDA
-593 EVLAAST
+593 EVMAAT
-600 ETLKMARIS
+600 NETLKMARIS
-609 NIDYAAATDYA
+609 NIEYSKATDYA
-620 TAAVKGFGLAY
+620 TAAIKGFGLAY

-666 HSTGMGLETT
+666 HSTGMELETT

-719 TDEEGTEIDVNNIET
+719 TDEEGTEVSVNKIEE

-801 LGYAMNSEGASQE
+801 LGYAMDSEGASQE

-836 FTTGIMNSDFIK
+836 FTTGILNQDVIK
-848 GGVDILTKILN
+848 FGVDALTQILN
-859 VINDIT
+859 LINDIT
-865 GALGSGGS
+865 GALGAGGN
-873 TISKTLLTFGALRYG
+873 TISKVLLTFGALRYG
-888 TGMAGSLL
+888 TGAAGTVLSA
-896 RGLGVQNN
+896 LGISNKLPN
-904 LPTIADQWNT
+904 LKDQWAT
-914 GFIGRM
+914 GGIGE
-920 IGAIQMSKQGFTPMS
+920 IIKAISMSQQGYTPMK
-935 DIAKMNKI
+935 DIAKLNQI
-943 AGLQQNIQTWKT
+943 VSLQNNINIMKQAM
-955 SLGKL
+955 SSL
-960 DPVSDASAIAAL
+960 DPATEAAKAFA
-972 TRQIDGANASITKL
+972 TQITVAEASITSL
-986 SGSLKGTSHS
+986 SGSMKGLSSS
-996 FLGALGP
+996 FWGALGP
-1003 GGTIAL
+1003 MGKITLAITAIIAV
-1009 AAAAIGIIVTALDKF
+1009 VTLLDKV
-1024 IVTSKEAQNVWK
+1024 IKTSKEKIQEYNETIKELQNLSQEINSLEDTLSNLRSYQEGIKDSSGKTIDGMDDFATLQKGVGSYGQNISLTNEQYSRYLEICDAIVALNPDIAKGYSSNAEAIAREKGALEQLIATQEKDLHIKALQIATSMDTKFYEDAKAKAQDYQKTLDKAEQRRWQLQNGYMTDKNGVQGTSIGVAQTDITSWKNAVKLDEAIGNVPVRFLAENTEAYLK
-1036 GTASKIEDGLD
+1036 KIEDSSLSIRGKESARAGLTD
-1047 KIADQKSI
+1047 
-1055 IDTLDTLE
+1055 
-1063 EGYVA
+1063 YVA
-1068 FDKFGNKIEGSSK
+1068 YYKQAMQEVEGTIETTKNSMEAQEKEIKDQWVAMLPGADGWFKLSDKQQDFFERYVRGLEIDLTDPTATSLQEFDIISRVETLQRILDENKVTIDVEYNNEKFNLTLTQLIDKLGTDQFAELGLENGIAYIEAIYQGILKAAQNDEDLQTAFMSLFGFTGTWEEFGNLGARGFAEQTYGSSY
-1081 TFEELL
+1081 TDR
-1087 SGVDSYGNNIS
+1087 V
-1098 LSAEEY
+1098 
-1104 ASFQDISAQLVGIF
+1104 
-1118 PDLKE
+1118 
-1123 GYDNVTSAIAN
+1123 AN
-1134 QRAELSGLLEEK
+1134 MQKFATERAEATWG
-1146 RNELKLNQQNAARE
+1146 
-1160 AAKEYFTATGIGE
+1160 KEFP
-1173 NNKLRATQK
+1173 
-1182 NFDDKISKRSLAEQN
+1182 EQ
-1197 LSLYP
+1197 
-1202 SNGYL
+1202 
-1207 WLQDISKEL
+1207 
-1216 EITSEIDEATGLTV
+1216 
-1230 FALEDIMA
+1230 
-1238 KRYTIQ
+1238 
-1244 EKLKEYN
+1244 
-1251 MTVLG
+1251 
-1256 DNADTAAE
+1256 
-1264 EAKATMDELAQ
+1264 
-1275 QLSTAEDDIKKYDQ
+1275 
-1289 EIAEMQKTHH
+1289 
-1299 KAFLMQAQ
+1299 
-1307 SRDEWYELDQDIQ
+1307 
-1320 SLITNVINNSS
+1320 
-1331 AFDLKPNQDYKDYLK
+1331 
-1346 QQTDI
+1346 
-1351 NNMISSFAEID
+1351 
-1362 MSQIISSGQ
+1362 
-1371 LKGFSLSSV
+1371 
-1380 VELLLK
+1380 
-1386 PDLSKFDTYSEWYS
+1386 TYSEWYDWLAKLDGDTADIIMNHWDELGDYLTEEEEGPLS
-1400 FYEAAVRQIFQAMID
+1400 KANAELAAQRY
-1415 ALNSTTL
+1415 L
-1422 DDQAKERLKNTIE
+1422 DIQKSADEIIKKGVDRGLDKERLKNYINFLQE
-1435 GIFGAGSIS
+1435 V
-1444 YNASTKTYSIAGG
+1444 
-1457 FSTSQ
+1457 
-1462 APAFSKNAPAPI
+1462 
-1474 FNQSDIIKDWGSAYS
+1474 GSA
-1489 SQNGVTKDNA
+1489 
-1499 ETVIAGILN
+1499 
-1508 GLDPGVTSKILTDYM
+1508 
-1523 AGSLSI
+1523 
-1529 DWSKISSE
+1529 
-1537 QDLKDYLNGIYKNY
+1537 
-1551 TTEAQENLSNI
+1551 
-1562 LQKGIDAGL
+1562 
-1571 NEDEINTYIDYLQK
+1571 
-1585 IGDEELRINRAL
+1585 ELRVNQAL
-1597 AARVAIE
+1597 AAQTALRA
-1604 SMLYDKAKESVSS
+1604 MLYDQAVENV
-1617 NYDSWVEAYDG
+1617 NTNLDSWKQASERSEMNPEEWANAQSEA
-1628 RELNK
+1628 K
-1633 NAWAQAESQAITAM
+1633 QALAD
-1647 AGLLTV
+1647 LLTV
-1653 DVSELPENLTLTK
+1653 DIEALPENLEITADMLDEIGKLAKGDTK
-1666 ENLDDIKLA
+1666 AFQKMVKTIAKKKITNFGIDFDKMSDEAKDAWNEFEKLSDEFTQKSMDVAIGTSLDDAGLTDYANQMTKALLKVGLTA
-1675 AEEDIE
+1675 DEVGEV
-1681 AMGRLAK
+1681 MK
-1688 TFTKVKLDKLNEK
+1688 TSLSSQGYEPV
-1701 LKDVEIKIDTEK
+1701 VEVTHVK
-1713 AGQQIEDFYNKY
+1713 AGERYQIPTVPAFYKDPKT
-1725 GEKLQHIPVGTDIM
+1725 GEVTAG
-1739 AEGVE
+1739 
-1744 GLDDVRE
+1744 
-1751 GLTEA
+1751 GLTGGEA
-1756 IQESVTEGM
+1756 T
-1765 APEQIEGMAQSMAD
+1765 AD
-1779 AAGFEDVG
+1779 RDMDIISINGSATIKDRDVG
-1787 WEVQEVSLSEYQQ
+1787 
-1800 YPGFKI
+1800 
-1806 PISTMLEDGKKVQ
+1806 
-1819 GFYSSEGDSS
+1819 
-1829 TAVKSVQMLVPKGGK
+1829 
-1844 LKYTQSGSSGKKPS
+1844 SGAPS
-1858 GGGGGGSSKPTK
+1858 GGGGGGGSKPTK

-1887 KRLESLQDVQELL
+1887 KHLESLQDVQEIL
-1900 TKPVDIFNNTKSQED
+1900 TKPVDIFNNTKAQED

-1973 ELDEWINA
+1973 ELDEWIDA

-2012 GFIDL
+2012 SFIDL

-2123 RQMDKDA
+2123 KQMDKDA

>member
-1 MAQNTLEIVAKVKA
+1 MAQNTLEIVAKVRA

-49 DLNKAFDKLQLVGEN
+49 DLNKAFDKLQLAGEN

-2197 AGSKSYLEKLN
+2197 AVSKSYLEKLN